1 MNDILKTYKEQF
13 RENRHMLRRYT
24 AFVLALAMITT
35 LFVNWQLHGIGIS
48 MTAQYQCHEVEH
60 THTAACYDKVLIC
73 GYTEGELE
81 NADEI
86 AAAEA
91 AAGSAQ
97 SSAEDEIM
105 PLELEPQIEFVPHEH
120 TADCY
125 VEVQT
130 LTCMEEEHTH
140 GDDCFDPEDGTLI
153 CEKYEHTHGESCY
166 TTEYEL
172 ACGLEEGELVEQVV
186 EPTQTAELVAM
197 AVAEPVALEPV
208 VNTVEPIYHHHTD
221 ACYEKVLTCPLP
233 EHHHT
238 VACLSDTSADLETPE
253 EWQAANADAVITG
266 EWNKDLLSVAKTQL
280 GYEQSVKNFEIDPAD
295 GVTLHYYSRYGQSYG
310 NPYGE
315 WDVMFLSYCLKY
327 AEIPQ
332 SAIPQ
337 EASVL
342 ALRSSMSGM
351 DWLLQEDGSAAQP
364 GDIVIYNKYVTRTV
378 AVDSSAAGAEPD
390 LDDLFNVDTADTSFS
405 MDAAFENGAELEDSD
420 ASALAAAPSTALQDP
435 AAAPSTGT
443 QDTVIAPST
452 GTQDTVLT
460 PSIVDPE
467 PEQPAEKPVYSA
479 GTAASSTAAST
490 PSTVT
495 SASSTVSSASG
506 ADTLAPSVGSPAAEP
521 QTTTVTDALPVE
533 TVGIV
538 SEVNEDA
545 GTLTVISGDVNGKVD
560 EVTLF
565 NTDVENVISVAYAQI
580 ALSEGDSDSDDDTAS
595 DIIEIDPVFSCSV
608 TTVYETASASAVR
621 PSRSRAARYAAPSTY
636 AVTAVSATPV
646 DMGTHITNVSVQV
659 PNSTDGSG
667 VVTSWK
673 DANGIVRPGQTVKV
687 QLNYSFNKNEI
698 TKDNRVATYKL
709 PNGITLLPSVSH
721 SGNITWRDIT
731 TGKDVVVGTYNIDGD
746 TVTFTY
752 NEDFAD
758 GKAFD
763 GDFEFKASASSDSS
777 MEGQTIH
784 FGGTTGSVTI
794 KKEDLISDLSLS
806 KNVQKDASGKE
817 LIKYDSTAKTLDIAY
832 EVVAKTTNG
841 TGDTVNLTDFFDTVN
856 SSLPSN
862 ATYRQDTIKLIKIA
876 ADGTEKDVTTDYQSK
891 LTVGTELKYD
901 ALPELKAGEQ
911 YVLRYHATIPVNDD
925 YTYKAINK
933 VKAEFDGKDS
943 STSTEVKNT
952 NPRLTK
958 SGNYDAS
965 SRIITW
971 TVKINNPYG
980 EDLRG
985 KTFKD
990 FLPAGL
996 EVVDVVKIQRGYY
1009 SDDIKP
1015 VSAADFIKDG
1025 YSYTFPT
1032 DLAHGPETESFYT
1045 IEIKTKVP
1053 DNTTVG
1059 TIYTNTADFDGSGAS
1074 GDVTVTDRS
1083 SYLNKSLS
1091 KAEDL
1096 ETGKK
1101 KLTWQTSVSIP
1112 TGWDEITLTDTIH
1125 DAEVNGTEQ
1134 DGTHYAV
1141 LSELKEEIKNNL
1153 HLTLFN
1159 SSDTVTM
1166 ANASDYNVTFTV
1178 TYYDENNAVVTNDD
1192 AHVTKF
1198 SITAKLADGKTLDAT
1213 SMELSSYHTVA
1224 DISNAGI
1231 EEPWRFV
1238 NNAASGGKTTD
1249 ASYTYKKPKEA
1260 KLEKLVYNENN
1271 FDAAGSKISEL
1282 DYDKNNGKIYYELT
1296 IPTSLTCKD
1305 ELTTKDLVITDTLPA
1320 GVTFDI
1326 SSVDVGANE
1335 YKSDGSVLHQTWFA
1349 HTIYGSNGRL
1359 DYEISATK
1367 NFSASKTHIG
1377 VNDTDRTITF
1387 TINKG
1392 YNVSAK
1398 PQVFYIRYSVSV
1410 AEDASWDDL
1419 RTQNIYRNSAEWN
1432 GDKAETKT
1440 TVKRSYEKLY
1450 KTGTIVDEGT
1460 DATGNKLA
1468 TKKINYSVVINPTG
1482 DNLLNTSNTLT
1493 LTDTLSFDPSDNTSA
1508 DLDLSS
1514 IHLYGVTLDTTTGN
1528 LVADHTNEIGH
1539 DRFTA
1544 IYDSP
1549 NHTMTVTVPDELACV
1564 LEYTYQISYPS
1575 STEVTVKNHANLIGL
1590 EEKWVDTHVVNYD
1603 STATVRFSKF
1613 DLNKVDSNDYLVTL
1627 RGAIFQLAKWNKTTK
1642 TFDEVCTLKT
1652 NASGQ
1657 INFGLQDSSAT
1668 AESFTESS
1676 AQLLCSTLY
1685 RIVETDAPTG
1695 YAPSKSPIY
1704 LLWGAFSSIKRADA
1718 FNAATGGESYIHDAS
1733 EYDKWLDCNNVT
1745 YLARGD
1751 ISAVYVPNTANSITV
1766 AKHWLDTDGK
1776 TELAL
1781 DRVNSTYTA
1790 TVELWRKGYQ
1800 SGGEKPDTKVE
1811 SVTLDSSNNW
1821 SYSWND
1827 LPLTDPA
1834 DSSITY
1840 KYYVKETACSGTF
1853 KYDLN
1858 NTGITG
1864 GTILLYNQVPE
1875 DANYELPSTGGSGTL
1890 PYTAVGGTMM
1900 LTALAYSFIHR
1911 KRRHEG
1917 RADD

>member
-13 RENRHMLRRYT
+13 RENRHTLRRYT

-35 LFVNWQLHGIGIS
+35 LFVNWQLHGVGIS
-48 MTAQYQCHEVEH
+48 MTAQYQCGEVEH
-60 THTAACYDKVLIC
+60 AHTADCYDKVLIC
-73 GYTEGELE
+73 GYAEGELE
-81 NADEI
+81 NADEV

-91 AAGSAQ
+91 AAASAAQ
-97 SSAEDEIM
+97 SSAEEEIM

-120 TADCY
+120 TDDCY
-125 VEVQT
+125 TEVQT
-130 LTCMEEEHTH
+130 LTCLEEEHVH
-140 GDDCFDPEDGTLI
+140 DDDCYDPEDGTLI
-153 CEKYEHTHGESCY
+153 CEKFEHTHDESCY

-172 ACGLEEGELVEQVV
+172 TCGLEEGELVEQVV

-208 VNTVEPIYHHHTD
+208 VDTVEPIYHHHTD
-221 ACYEKVLTCPLP
+221 ACYEEVLVCPLP

-238 VACLSDTSADLETPE
+238 VSCLSDTSADLETPE

-266 EWNKDLLSVAKTQL
+266 EWNEDLLSVAKTQL
-280 GYEQSVKNFEIDPAD
+280 GYEQSEKNFEIDPAD
-295 GVTLHYYSRYGQSYG
+295 GVTLRYYSRYGQSYG
-310 NPYGE
+310 NAYGE
-315 WDVMFLSYCLKY
+315 WDVMFLAYCLKY

-351 DWLLQEDGSAAQP
+351 DWLLEEDGSAAQP

-378 AVDSSAAGAEPD
+378 AVDSSADSAEPD
-390 LDDLFNVDTADTSFS
+390 LDDLFSVDTE
-405 MDAAFENGAELEDSD
+405 FENSADLEDSGV
-420 ASALAAAPSTALQDP
+420 SALDAAPSADD
-435 AAAPSTGT
+435 STGA
-443 QDTVIAPST
+443 QDTAATS

-460 PSIVDPE
+460 PEPVDPQT
-467 PEQPAEKPVYSA
+467 EQSAEKPVDSA
-479 GTAASSTAAST
+479 DTAA

-495 SASSTVSSASG
+495 SASG

-538 SEVNEDA
+538 SSVDSDA
-545 GTLTVISGDVNGKVD
+545 DTLTVISGDVDGKVA

-580 ALSEGDSDSDDDTAS
+580 ELSEGDSDSDDDISS
-595 DIIEIDPVFSCSV
+595 DIIETDPVFSCSV
-608 TTVYETASASAVR
+608 TTVYETESASAVR

-721 SGNITWRDIT
+721 SGNITWRDRT

-841 TGDTVNLTDFFDTVN
+841 TDDTVNLTDFFDTVN
-856 SSLPSN
+856 SSST

-911 YVLRYHATIPVNDD
+911 YVLRYHATIPVNAD

-990 FLPAGL
+990 FLPAEL

-1015 VSAADFIKDG
+1015 VSAADFKKDN
-1025 YSYTFPT
+1025 YAYTFPT

-1053 DNTTVG
+1053 GSTTVG

-1166 ANASDYNVTFTV
+1166 ANASDYDVTFTV
-1178 TYYDENNAVVTNDD
+1178 TYYDENNAVVTNDA

-1198 SITAKLADGKTLDAT
+1198 TITAKLADGKTLDAT
-1213 SMELSSYHTVA
+1213 SMELSNYHTVA
-1224 DISNAGI
+1224 DISSAGI

-1282 DYDKNNGKIYYELT
+1282 DYQKNNGKIYYELT
-1296 IPTSLTCKD
+1296 IPTSLTSKD

-1326 SSVDVGANE
+1326 SDVKVGVRPYND
-1335 YKSDGSVLHQTWFA
+1335 DGSVPHSSWLDNQ
-1349 HTIYGSNGRL
+1349 IYSSIGTPN
-1359 DYEISATK
+1359 YKISTSE
-1367 NFSASKTHIG
+1367 NFDVSKTHIG
-1377 VNDTDRTITF
+1377 ATDTDRTIEFKITS
-1387 TINKG
+1387 G
-1392 YNVSAK
+1392 YNISSK
-1398 PQVFYIRYSVSV
+1398 PSIFYIRYSVSV

-1419 RTQNIYRNSAEWN
+1419 RTQNTYRNSAKWN
-1432 GDKAETKT
+1432 GDKAETET

-1482 DNLLNTSNTLT
+1482 DKLLTTSNTLT

-1627 RGAIFQLAKWNKTTK
+1627 RGATFELAKWNITK
-1642 TFDEVCTLKT
+1642 KKFEKVCDLTT

-1685 RIVETDAPTG
+1685 RIVETDAPAG
-1695 YAPSKSPIY
+1695 YALSKSPIY
-1704 LLWGAFSSIKRADA
+1704 LLWGAFSNTTRADA
-1718 FNAATGGESYIHDAS
+1718 FNAATGESYIHDAS
-1733 EYDKWLDCNNVT
+1733 EYNKWLDCNNVT

-1800 SGGEKPDTKVE
+1800 YGSQKSDTKVE
-1811 SVTLDSSNNW
+1811 SVTLDNSNNW

-1911 KRRHEG
+1911 KRRREG

>member
-13 RENRHMLRRYT
+13 RENRHTLRRYT

-35 LFVNWQLHGIGIS
+35 LFVNWQLHGVGIS
-48 MTAQYQCHEVEH
+48 MTAQYQCGEVEH
-60 THTAACYDKVLIC
+60 AHTADCYDKVLIC
-73 GYTEGELE
+73 GYTEGQLE
-81 NADEI
+81 NADEV

-91 AAGSAQ
+91 AAASAAQ
-97 SSAEDEIM
+97 SSAEEEIM

-120 TADCY
+120 TDDCY
-125 VEVQT
+125 TEVQT
-130 LTCMEEEHTH
+130 LTCMEEEHVH
-140 GDDCFDPEDGTLI
+140 DDDCYDPEDGTLI
-153 CEKYEHTHGESCY
+153 CEKFEHTHDESCY

-172 ACGLEEGELVEQVV
+172 TCGLEEGELVEQVV

-208 VNTVEPIYHHHTD
+208 VDTVEPIYHHHTD
-221 ACYEKVLTCPLP
+221 ACYEEVLVCPLP

-238 VACLSDTSADLETPE
+238 VSCLSDTSADLETPE

-266 EWNKDLLSVAKTQL
+266 EWNEDLLSVAKTQL
-280 GYEQSVKNFEIDPAD
+280 GYEQSEKNFEIDPAD
-295 GVTLHYYSRYGQSYG
+295 GVTLRYYSRYGQSYG
-310 NPYGE
+310 NAYGE
-315 WDVMFLSYCLKY
+315 WDVMFLAYCLKY

-351 DWLLQEDGSAAQP
+351 DWLLEEDGSATQP

-378 AVDSSAAGAEPD
+378 AVDSSADSAEPD
-390 LDDLFNVDTADTSFS
+390 LDDLFSVDTE
-405 MDAAFENGAELEDSD
+405 FENSAELEGSGV
-420 ASALAAAPSTALQDP
+420 SAQDAAPSADD
-435 AAAPSTGT
+435 STGA
-443 QDTVIAPST
+443 QDTAATS

-460 PSIVDPE
+460 PDPVDPQT
-467 PEQPAEKPVYSA
+467 EQPAEKPVDSA
-479 GTAASSTAAST
+479 DTAA

-495 SASSTVSSASG
+495 SVSG
-506 ADTLAPSVGSPAAEP
+506 ADTLAPSVVSPAAEP

-538 SEVNEDA
+538 SSVDSDA
-545 GTLTVISGDVNGKVD
+545 DTLTVISGDVDGKVA

-565 NTDVENVISVAYAQI
+565 NTEVENVISVAYAQI
-580 ALSEGDSDSDDDTAS
+580 ELSEGDSDSDDDTAS
-595 DIIEIDPVFSCSV
+595 DIIETDPVFSCSV

-687 QLNYSFNKNEI
+687 QLNYSFNENEI
-698 TKDNRVATYKL
+698 TADNRVATYKL
-709 PNGITLLPSVSH
+709 PNGITLLDSVSD
-721 SGNITWRDIT
+721 SGNITWRDS
-731 TGKDVVVGTYNIDGD
+731 TGKDVVVGTYNIVGD

-752 NEDFAD
+752 NETFAD

-777 MEGQTIH
+777 MENQKIN

-943 STSTEVKNT
+943 STSKEVKNT
-952 NPRLTK
+952 EPRLTK
-958 SGNYDAS
+958 SGNYDAN

-971 TVKINNPYG
+971 TVTIKNPYG

-985 KTFKD
+985 KKFTD
-990 FLPAGL
+990 LLPAGL
-996 EVVDVVKIQRGYY
+996 EVVNNVEITRGYW

-1015 VSAADFIKDG
+1015 VSAEDFKKAG
-1025 YSYTFPT
+1025 CSYTFPT
-1032 DLAHGPETESFYT
+1032 DKSETAAFYT
-1045 IEIKTKVP
+1045 IKIQTKVP
-1053 DNTTVG
+1053 DGTAVG
-1059 TIYTNTADFDGSGAS
+1059 TTYTNTADFDGNSAS
-1074 GDVTVTDRS
+1074 GEVTVTDRS
-1083 SYLNKSLS
+1083 SYLSKSLS
-1091 KAEDL
+1091 TAEDL

-1112 TGWDEITLTDTIH
+1112 TGWNKITLTDTIH
-1125 DAEVNGTEQ
+1125 DAEVEGIEQ

-1141 LSELKEEIKNNL
+1141 LSELRDEIKANL
-1153 HLTLFN
+1153 YLTLFN
-1159 SSDTVTM
+1159 SSETVTM
-1166 ANASDYNVTFTV
+1166 ANASEHHVTFTV
-1178 TYYDENNAVVTNDD
+1178 TYYDEHGNTITNND
-1192 AHVTKF
+1192 AHVAKF
-1198 SITAKLADGKTLDAT
+1198 TITANLADGQTLDAT
-1213 SMELSSYHTVA
+1213 SMVLSSYHTVA

-1231 EEPWRFV
+1231 EEPWLFV
-1238 NNAASGGKTTD
+1238 NNAASGDKTSD

-1260 KLEKLVYNENN
+1260 KLEKLVYEYGNFNN
-1271 FDAAGSKISEL
+1271 AGSKISEL
-1282 DYDKNNGKIYYELT
+1282 DYTSNGGKIYYELT

-1305 ELTTKDLVITDTLPA
+1305 PLTTKDLVITDTLPA

-1326 SSVDVGANE
+1326 SSVTVGANE
-1335 YKSDGSVLHQTWFA
+1335 YKADGSVNHQAWFA
-1349 HTIYGSNGRL
+1349 NTIYGSGGRSNY
-1359 DYEISATK
+1359 DISATK

-1377 VNDTDRTITF
+1377 ATDTDRTITF

-1392 YNVSAK
+1392 YNVSNK
-1398 PQVFYIRYSVSV
+1398 PQVFYIRYWVSV

-1419 RTQNIYRNSAEWN
+1419 RTENKYRNSAEWN
-1432 GDKAETKT
+1432 GDKAETET

-1450 KTGTIVDEGT
+1450 KTGTVVTEDP
-1460 DATGNKLA
+1460 DASGKPTA

-1482 DNLLNTSNTLT
+1482 DKLLTTSNTTLT
-1493 LTDTLSFDPSDNTSA
+1493 LTDTLSFEPSDNTSA

-1544 IYDSP
+1544 TYDSP

-1575 STEVTVKNHANLIGL
+1575 STEVTVKNHANLSGL
-1590 EEKWVDTHVVNYD
+1590 VEKWVDTHVVNYD
-1603 STATVRFSKF
+1603 SSATVRFSKF

-1627 RGAIFQLAKWNKTTK
+1627 PGATFQLAKWNKTAG
-1642 TFDEVCTLKT
+1642 TFEAVCTLKT

-1657 INFGLQDSSAT
+1657 INFGLLDSSAT
-1668 AESFTESS
+1668 AEIPTMSS

-1695 YAPSKSPIY
+1695 YALSKSPIY
-1704 LLWGAFSSIKRADA
+1704 LLWGAFSNTKRADA
-1718 FNAATGGESYIHDAS
+1718 FNAATGESYIHDAS
-1733 EYDKWLDCNNVT
+1733 EYDKLLNCNDVT

-1776 TELAL
+1776 TELAPNK
-1781 DRVNSTYTA
+1781 VNSTYTA
-1790 TVELWRKGYQ
+1790 TVELRRKVYQ
-1800 SGGEKPDTKVE
+1800 WGNLQPNDELYTT
-1811 SVTLDSSNNW
+1811 VTLDSSNNW
-1821 SYSWND
+1821 SYSWNN

-1900 LTALAYSFIHR
+1900 LSALAYSFIHR
-1911 KRRHEG
+1911 KRRREG

>member
-1 MNDILKTYKEQF
+1 MNDILKTYMERF
-13 RENRHMLRRYT
+13 RENRHTLRRYT

-35 LFVNWQLHGIGIS
+35 LFVNWQLHGVGIS
-48 MTAQYQCHEVEH
+48 MTAQYQCGEEEH
-60 THTAACYDKVLIC
+60 THTADCYTKVLTC
-73 GYTEGELE
+73 GYEEGELE
-81 NADEI
+81 NADEL
-86 AAAEA
+86 AAAAATSQPTVEA
-91 AAGSAQ
+91 EPA
-97 SSAEDEIM
+97 
-105 PLELEPQIEFVPHEH
+105 PLALEPQIEFVPHEH
-120 TADCY
+120 TEDCY
-125 VEVQT
+125 TEVQT
-130 LTCMEEEHTH
+130 LTCMEEEHVH
-140 GDDCFDPEDGTLI
+140 GDDCFDPEDGSLI
-153 CEKYEHTHGESCY
+153 CDKFEHTHDENCY

-172 ACGLEEGELVEQVV
+172 TCGLEEGELVEQVV
-186 EPTQTAELVAM
+186 EPTQSAELAAM
-197 AVAEPVALEPV
+197 AVAEPVALEPTV
-208 VNTVEPIYHHHTD
+208 DTVEPIYHHHTD
-221 ACYEKVLTCPLP
+221 ACYEEVLTCPLP

-238 VACLSDTSADLETPE
+238 VACLSDTSADVETPE
-253 EWQAANADAVITG
+253 EWQAANAEAVMTG
-266 EWNKDLLSVAKTQL
+266 NWDEDLVSVAKTQL
-280 GYEQSVKNFEIDPAD
+280 GYEQSEKNFEIDPAD
-295 GVTLHYYSRYGQSYG
+295 GVTLRYYSRYGQSYG

-327 AEIPQ
+327 AGIPQ

-342 ALRSSMSGM
+342 ALRSSMSDM
-351 DWLLQEDGSAAQP
+351 DWLLDGEDGSAANV

-378 AVDSSAAGAEPD
+378 AVDSSADGAAD
-390 LDDLFNVDTADTSFS
+390 GLDDLFS
-405 MDAAFENGAELEDSD
+405 MDAEGENGAELETSG
-420 ASALAAAPSTALQDP
+420 ASALDAAPAADSVITPDLPDTAN
-435 AAAPSTGT
+435 
-443 QDTVIAPST
+443 
-452 GTQDTVLT
+452 
-460 PSIVDPE
+460 
-467 PEQPAEKPVYSA
+467 PEQPAAKPADST
-479 GTAASSTAAST
+479 GT
-490 PSTVT
+490 
-495 SASSTVSSASG
+495 SASG
-506 ADTLAPSVGSPAAEP
+506 ADTLIPSVVSPAAEP

-538 SEVNEDA
+538 SSVDSDA
-545 GTLTVISGDVNGKVD
+545 DTLTVISGDVDGKVA

-580 ALSEGDSDSDDDTAS
+580 ELSEGDSDSDDDTAS
-595 DIIEIDPVFSCSV
+595 DIIETDPVFSCSV

-687 QLNYSFNKNEI
+687 QLNYSFNENEI
-698 TKDNRVATYKL
+698 TADNRVATYKL
-709 PNGITLLPSVSH
+709 PNGITLLDSVSD
-721 SGNITWRDIT
+721 SGNITWRDS
-731 TGKDVVVGTYNIDGD
+731 TGKDVVVGTYNIVGD

-752 NEDFAD
+752 NETFAD

-777 MEGQTIH
+777 MENQKIN

-943 STSTEVKNT
+943 STSKEVKNT
-952 NPRLTK
+952 EPRLTK
-958 SGNYDAS
+958 SGNYDAN

-990 FLPAGL
+990 FLPAEL
-996 EVVDVVKIQRGYY
+996 EVVGEVKIQRGYY

-1015 VSAADFIKDG
+1015 VSAADFKKDN
-1025 YSYTFPT
+1025 YTYTFPT

-1059 TIYTNTADFDGSGAS
+1059 TTYTNTADFDGSGAS

-1101 KLTWQTSVSIP
+1101 KLTWKTSVSIP
-1112 TGWDEITLTDTIH
+1112 TGWNEITLTDTIH

-1134 DGTHYAV
+1134 DDTHYAV
-1141 LSELKEEIKNNL
+1141 LSELKDEIKNNL

-1159 SSDTVTM
+1159 STETVTM
-1166 ANASDYNVTFTV
+1166 ANASEHDVTFTV

-1213 SMELSSYHTVA
+1213 SMELSNYHTVA

-1231 EEPWRFV
+1231 EEPWLFV
-1238 NNAASGGKTTD
+1238 NNAASGDKTSD

-1260 KLEKLVYNENN
+1260 KLEKLVYEYGNFNN
-1271 FDAAGSKISEL
+1271 AGSKISEL
-1282 DYDKNNGKIYYELT
+1282 DYTSNGGKIYYELT

-1305 ELTTKDLVITDTLPA
+1305 PLTTKDLVITDTLPA

-1326 SSVDVGANE
+1326 SSVTVGANE
-1335 YKSDGSVLHQTWFA
+1335 YKADGSVNHQAWFA
-1349 HTIYGSNGRL
+1349 NTIYGSGGRSNY
-1359 DYEISATK
+1359 DISATK

-1377 VNDTDRTITF
+1377 ATDTDRTITF
-1387 TINKG
+1387 TINSG
-1392 YNVSAK
+1392 YNVSDK

-1410 AEDASWDDL
+1410 AEDVSWDDL
-1419 RTQNIYRNSAEWN
+1419 RTENKYRNSAEWN
-1432 GDKAETKT
+1432 GDKAETET

-1482 DNLLNTSNTLT
+1482 DKLLTTSNTTLT
-1493 LTDTLSFDPSDNTSA
+1493 LTDTLSFEPSDNTSA

-1544 IYDSP
+1544 TYDSP

-1627 RGAIFQLAKWNKTTK
+1627 PGATFQLAKYNKTTGK
-1642 TFDEVCTLKT
+1642 FEEVCTLKT
-1652 NASGQ
+1652 NSSGQ
-1657 INFGLQDSSAT
+1657 INFGLLDSSAT
-1668 AESFTESS
+1668 AEIPTMSS

-1695 YAPSKSPIY
+1695 YALSKSPIY
-1704 LLWGAFSSIKRADA
+1704 LLWGAFSNTKRADA
-1718 FNAATGGESYIHDAS
+1718 FNAATGESFIHDAS
-1733 EYDKWLDCNNVT
+1733 EYDKWLNCNDVT

-1781 DRVNSTYTA
+1781 NKVNSTYTA
-1790 TVELWRKGYQ
+1790 TVELRRKVYQ
-1800 SGGEKPDTKVE
+1800 WGNLQPNDELYTT
-1811 SVTLDSSNNW
+1811 VTLDSSNNW
-1821 SYSWND
+1821 SYSWNN
-1827 LPLTDPA
+1827 LPLTDSA

-1840 KYYVKETACSGTF
+1840 KYYVKEKACSGTF

-1900 LTALAYSFIHR
+1900 LSALAYSFIHR

>member
-13 RENRHMLRRYT
+13 RENRHTLRRYT
-24 AFVLALAMITT
+24 AFVLALAMVTT
-35 LFVNWQLHGIGIS
+35 LFVNWQLHGVGIS
-48 MTAQYQCHEVEH
+48 MTAQYQCGEVEH
-60 THTAACYDKVLIC
+60 AHTADCYDKVLIC
-73 GYTEGELE
+73 GYAEGELE
-81 NADEI
+81 NADEV

-91 AAGSAQ
+91 AAASAAQ
-97 SSAEDEIM
+97 SSAEEEIM

-120 TADCY
+120 TDDCY
-125 VEVQT
+125 TEVQT
-130 LTCMEEEHTH
+130 LTCLEEEHVH
-140 GDDCFDPEDGTLI
+140 DDDCYDPEDGSLI
-153 CEKYEHTHGESCY
+153 CEKFEHTHDESCY

-172 ACGLEEGELVEQVV
+172 TCGLEEGELVEQVV

-208 VNTVEPIYHHHTD
+208 VDTVEPIYHHHTD
-221 ACYEKVLTCPLP
+221 ACYEEVLVCPLP

-238 VACLSDTSADLETPE
+238 VSCLSDTSADLETPE

-266 EWNKDLLSVAKTQL
+266 EWNEDLLSVAKTQL
-280 GYEQSVKNFEIDPAD
+280 GYEQSEKNFEIDPAD
-295 GVTLHYYSRYGQSYG
+295 GVTLRYYSRYGQSYG
-310 NPYGE
+310 NAYGE
-315 WDVMFLSYCLKY
+315 WDVMFLAYCLKY

-351 DWLLQEDGSAAQP
+351 DWLLEEDGSAAQP

-378 AVDSSAAGAEPD
+378 AVDSSADSAEPD
-390 LDDLFNVDTADTSFS
+390 LDDLFSVDTE
-405 MDAAFENGAELEDSD
+405 FENSAELEDSGV
-420 ASALAAAPSTALQDP
+420 SALDAAPSADD
-435 AAAPSTGT
+435 STGA
-443 QDTVIAPST
+443 QDTAATS

-460 PSIVDPE
+460 PEPVDPQ
-467 PEQPAEKPVYSA
+467 PEQPAEKPVDSA
-479 GTAASSTAAST
+479 DTAA

-495 SASSTVSSASG
+495 SVSG
-506 ADTLAPSVGSPAAEP
+506 ADALAPSVVSPAAEP

-538 SEVNEDA
+538 SSVDEDA
-545 GTLTVISGDVNGKVD
+545 DTLTVISGDVDGKVA

-565 NTDVENVISVAYAQI
+565 NTEVENVISVAYAQI
-580 ALSEGDSDSDDDTAS
+580 ELSEGDSDSDDDTAS
-595 DIIEIDPVFSCSV
+595 DIIETDPVFSCSV

-687 QLNYSFNKNEI
+687 QLNYSFNENEI
-698 TKDNRVATYKL
+698 TADNRVATYKF
-709 PNGITLLPSVSH
+709 PNGITLLDSVSD
-721 SGNITWRDIT
+721 SGNITWRDS
-731 TGKDVVVGTYNIDGD
+731 TGKDVVVGTYNIVGD

-752 NEDFAD
+752 NETFAD

-777 MEGQTIH
+777 MENQKIN

-943 STSTEVKNT
+943 YTSTEVKNT

-971 TVKINNPYG
+971 TVTIKNPYG

-985 KTFKD
+985 KKFTD
-990 FLPAGL
+990 LLPAGL
-996 EVVDVVKIQRGYY
+996 EVVNNVEITRGHW

-1015 VSAADFIKDG
+1015 VSAEDFKKAG

-1032 DLAHGPETESFYT
+1032 DKSETAAFYT
-1045 IEIKTKVP
+1045 IKIQTKVP
-1053 DNTTVG
+1053 DGTAVG
-1059 TIYTNTADFDGSGAS
+1059 TTYNNEAEFDGSSAS
-1074 GDVTVTDRS
+1074 GEVTVTDRS
-1083 SYLNKSLS
+1083 SYLSKSLS
-1091 KAEDL
+1091 TAEDL

-1112 TGWDEITLTDTIH
+1112 TGWNKITLTDTIH
-1125 DAEVNGTEQ
+1125 DAEVNGIEQ

-1141 LSELKEEIKNNL
+1141 LSELRDEIKANL
-1153 HLTLFN
+1153 YLTLFN
-1159 SSDTVTM
+1159 SSETVTM
-1166 ANASDYNVTFTV
+1166 ANASEHHVTFTV
-1178 TYYDENNAVVTNDD
+1178 TYYDEHGNTITNND
-1192 AHVTKF
+1192 AHVAKF
-1198 SITAKLADGKTLDAT
+1198 TITANLADGQTLDAT
-1213 SMELSSYHTVA
+1213 SMVLSSYHTVA

-1231 EEPWRFV
+1231 EEPWLFV
-1238 NNAASGGKTTD
+1238 NNAVSGDKTTD

-1260 KLEKLVYNENN
+1260 KLEKLVYEYGNFNN
-1271 FDAAGSKISEL
+1271 AGSKISEL
-1282 DYDKNNGKIYYELT
+1282 DYTSNGGKIYYELT

-1305 ELTTKDLVITDTLPA
+1305 PLTTEDLVITDILPV
-1320 GVTFDI
+1320 GVTFDKSNI
-1326 SSVDVGANE
+1326 IAVGALSFNT
-1335 YKSDGSVLHQTWFA
+1335 DGSVPHQGYISP
-1349 HTIYGSNGRL
+1349 TIYGSGGRSNY
-1359 DYEISATK
+1359 DISATT
-1367 NFSASKTHIG
+1367 NFSVSKDHISAT
-1377 VNDTDRTITF
+1377 DTDRTITF
-1387 TINKG
+1387 TINHG

-1410 AEDASWDDL
+1410 AEDVSWDDL
-1419 RTQNIYRNSAEWN
+1419 RTENKYRNSAEWN
-1432 GDKAETKT
+1432 GDKAETET

-1450 KTGTIVDEGT
+1450 KTGTVVTEAP
-1460 DATGNKLA
+1460 DASGKQTA

-1482 DNLLNTSNTLT
+1482 AKLLTTSNTLT
-1493 LTDTLSFDPSDNTSA
+1493 LTDTLSFNPSDNTSA

-1528 LVADHTNEIGH
+1528 IVADHTNEIGH

-1544 IYDSP
+1544 TYDSP

-1575 STEVTVKNHANLIGL
+1575 STEVTVKNHANLSGL
-1590 EEKWVDTHVVNYD
+1590 VEKWVDTHVVNYD
-1603 STATVRFSKF
+1603 SSATVRFSKF

-1627 RGAIFQLAKWNKTTK
+1627 PGATFQLAKWNKTTG
-1642 TFDEVCTLKT
+1642 TFEKVCTLKT
-1652 NASGQ
+1652 NSSGQ
-1657 INFGLQDSSAT
+1657 INFGLLDSSAT
-1668 AESFTESS
+1668 AETTDTSS

-1695 YAPSKSPIY
+1695 YALSKSPIY
-1704 LLWGAFSSIKRADA
+1704 LLWGAFSNTKQDDA
-1718 FNAATGGESYIHDAS
+1718 FKTATGETCVNDS
-1733 EYDKWLDCNNVT
+1733 EYNQGIDSSKVT

-1766 AKHWLDTDGK
+1766 AKHWLDTDGT

-1781 DRVNSTYTA
+1781 DKVNSTYTA
-1790 TVELWRKGYQ
+1790 TVELRRKSYQ
-1800 SGGEKPDTKVE
+1800 YGSQKSDDLVKT
-1811 SVTLDSSNNW
+1811 VTLDNSNNW
-1821 SYSWND
+1821 SYSWNN
-1827 LPLTDPA
+1827 LPLTDSA

-1875 DANYELPSTGGSGTL
+1875 DANYELPSTGGTGTL

-1900 LTALAYSFIHR
+1900 LSALAYSFIHR
-1911 KRRHEG
+1911 KRRREG

>member
-1 MNDILKTYKEQF
+1 MTG
-13 RENRHMLRRYT
+13 
-24 AFVLALAMITT
+24 
-35 LFVNWQLHGIGIS
+35 NW
-48 MTAQYQCHEVEH
+48 
-60 THTAACYDKVLIC
+60 
-73 GYTEGELE
+73 
-81 NADEI
+81 DE
-86 AAAEA
+86 
-91 AAGSAQ
+91 
-97 SSAEDEIM
+97 
-105 PLELEPQIEFVPHEH
+105 
-120 TADCY
+120 
-125 VEVQT
+125 
-130 LTCMEEEHTH
+130 
-140 GDDCFDPEDGTLI
+140 
-153 CEKYEHTHGESCY
+153 
-166 TTEYEL
+166 
-172 ACGLEEGELVEQVV
+172 
-186 EPTQTAELVAM
+186 
-197 AVAEPVALEPV
+197 
-208 VNTVEPIYHHHTD
+208 
-221 ACYEKVLTCPLP
+221 
-233 EHHHT
+233 
-238 VACLSDTSADLETPE
+238 
-253 EWQAANADAVITG
+253 
-266 EWNKDLLSVAKTQL
+266 DLLSVAKTQL
-280 GYEQSVKNFEIDPAD
+280 GYEQSEKNFEIDPAD
-295 GVTLHYYSRYGQSYG
+295 GVTLRYYSRYGQSYG
-310 NPYGE
+310 NAYGE
-315 WDVMFLSYCLKY
+315 WDVMFLAYCLKY

-342 ALRSSMSGM
+342 APRSSMSGM
-351 DWLLQEDGSAAQP
+351 DWLLEEDGSAAQP

-378 AVDSSAAGAEPD
+378 AVDSSADSAEPD
-390 LDDLFNVDTADTSFS
+390 LDDLFNVDTE
-405 MDAAFENGAELEDSD
+405 FENSAELEGSGV
-420 ASALAAAPSTALQDP
+420 SAQDAAPSADD
-435 AAAPSTGT
+435 STGA
-443 QDTVIAPST
+443 QDTAATS

-460 PSIVDPE
+460 PEPVDPQT
-467 PEQPAEKPVYSA
+467 EQPAEKPVDS
-479 GTAASSTAAST
+479 
-490 PSTVT
+490 
-495 SASSTVSSASG
+495 
-506 ADTLAPSVGSPAAEP
+506 ADTAAPSVVSPAAEP

-538 SEVNEDA
+538 SSVDKDA
-545 GTLTVISGDVNGKVD
+545 DTLTVISGDVDGKVA

-580 ALSEGDSDSDDDTAS
+580 ELSEGDSDSDDDISS
-595 DIIEIDPVFSCSV
+595 DIIETDPVFSCSV

-636 AVTAVSATPV
+636 AVTAVSATAV

-687 QLNYSFNKNEI
+687 QLNYSFNENEI
-698 TKDNRVATYKL
+698 TADNRVATYKL
-709 PNGITLLPSVSH
+709 PNGITLLDSVSD
-721 SGNITWRDIT
+721 SGNITWRDS
-731 TGKDVVVGTYNIDGD
+731 TGKDVVVGTYNIVGD

-752 NEDFAD
+752 NETFAD

-777 MEGQTIH
+777 MENQKIN

-841 TGDTVNLTDFFDTVN
+841 TGTAVDITDFFDTAS
-856 SSLPSN
+856 SSLGKFQES
-862 ATYRQDTIKLIKIA
+862 TVELIKIA
-876 ADGTEKDVTTDYQSK
+876 ADGTETNVTATYKAQLNVNDS
-891 LTVGTELKYD
+891 ELKYT
-901 ALPELKAGEQ
+901 ALPKLEAGEQ

-943 STSTEVKNT
+943 YTSTEVKNT

-990 FLPAGL
+990 FLPAEL
-996 EVVDVVKIQRGYY
+996 EVVGEVKIQRGYY

-1015 VSAADFIKDG
+1015 VSAADFKKDN
-1025 YSYTFPT
+1025 YTYTFPT

-1059 TIYTNTADFDGSGAS
+1059 TTYTNTADFDGSGAS

-1101 KLTWQTSVSIP
+1101 KLTWKTSVSIP
-1112 TGWDEITLTDTIH
+1112 TGWNKITLTDTIH

-1134 DGTHYAV
+1134 AGTHYAV
-1141 LSELKEEIKNNL
+1141 LSELKDEIKNNL

-1159 SSDTVTM
+1159 STETVTM
-1166 ANASDYNVTFTV
+1166 ANASEHDVTFTV

-1198 SITAKLADGKTLDAT
+1198 SITAKLADGKSLDAT
-1213 SMELSSYHTVA
+1213 SMELSNYHTVA

-1238 NNAASGGKTTD
+1238 NTAASGDKTSD

-1282 DYDKNNGKIYYELT
+1282 DYQKNNGKIYYELT

-1305 ELTTKDLVITDTLPA
+1305 LLTTKDLEITDTLPA

-1326 SSVDVGANE
+1326 SNVITVGALPLND
-1335 YKSDGSVLHQTWFA
+1335 DGSVPHQGWLA
-1349 HTIYGSNGRL
+1349 QTIYGSDGRAN
-1359 DYEISATK
+1359 YEISTTK

-1377 VNDTDRTITF
+1377 ATDTDRTITF

-1392 YNVSAK
+1392 YNVSNK
-1398 PQVFYIRYSVSV
+1398 PQVFYIRYWVSV

-1419 RTQNIYRNSAEWN
+1419 RTENKYRNSAEWN
-1432 GDKAETKT
+1432 GDKAETET

-1450 KTGTIVDEGT
+1450 KTGTVVTEDP
-1460 DATGNKLA
+1460 DASGKPTA

-1482 DNLLNTSNTLT
+1482 DKLLTTSNTLT
-1493 LTDTLSFDPSDNTSA
+1493 LTDTLSFEPSDNTSA

-1544 IYDSP
+1544 TYDSP

-1575 STEVTVKNHANLIGL
+1575 STEVTVKNHANLSGL
-1590 EEKWVDTHVVNYD
+1590 VEKWVDTHVVNYD
-1603 STATVRFSKF
+1603 SSATVRFSKF

-1627 RGAIFQLAKWNKTTK
+1627 PGATFQLAKWNSTTK
-1642 TFDEVCTLKT
+1642 KFEEVRKLTT
-1652 NASGQ
+1652 DAAGQ

-1695 YAPSKSPIY
+1695 YALSKSPIY
-1704 LLWGAFSSIKRADA
+1704 LLWGAFSNTKQDDA
-1718 FNAATGGESYIHDAS
+1718 FKTATGETCVNDS
-1733 EYDKWLDCNNVT
+1733 EYNQGIDSSKVT

-1781 DRVNSTYTA
+1781 DKVNSTYTA
-1790 TVELWRKGYQ
+1790 TVELWRKSYQ
-1800 SGGEKPDTKVE
+1800 YSGEKSDTKVE
-1811 SVTLDSSNNW
+1811 SVTLDSSNKW
-1821 SYSWND
+1821 SYSWNN
-1827 LPLTDPA
+1827 LPLTDSA

-1900 LTALAYSFIHR
+1900 LSALAYSFIHR
-1911 KRRHEG
+1911 KRRREG

>member
-13 RENRHMLRRYT
+13 RENRHTLRRYT

-35 LFVNWQLHGIGIS
+35 LFVNWQLHGVGIS
-48 MTAQYQCHEVEH
+48 MTAQYQCGEVEH
-60 THTAACYDKVLIC
+60 AHTADCYDKVLIC
-73 GYTEGELE
+73 DYTEGELE
-81 NADEI
+81 NADEV

-91 AAGSAQ
+91 AAASAAQ
-97 SSAEDEIM
+97 SSAEEEIM

-120 TADCY
+120 TDDCY
-125 VEVQT
+125 TEVQT
-130 LTCMEEEHTH
+130 LTCLEEEHVH
-140 GDDCFDPEDGTLI
+140 DDDCYDPEDGSLI
-153 CEKYEHTHGESCY
+153 CEKFEHTHDESCY

-172 ACGLEEGELVEQVV
+172 TCGLQDGELVEQVV

-208 VNTVEPIYHHHTD
+208 VDTVEPIYHHHTD
-221 ACYEKVLTCPLP
+221 ACYEEVLVCPLP

-238 VACLSDTSADLETPE
+238 VSCLSDTSADLETPE
-253 EWQAANADAVITG
+253 EWQAANAEAVITG
-266 EWNKDLLSVAKTQL
+266 EWNEDLLSVAKTQL
-280 GYEQSVKNFEIDPAD
+280 GYEQSEKNFEIDPAD

-310 NPYGE
+310 NAYGE
-315 WDVMFLSYCLKY
+315 WDVMFLAYCLKY

-351 DWLLQEDGSAAQP
+351 DWLLEEDGSAAQP

-378 AVDSSAAGAEPD
+378 AVDSSADSAEPD
-390 LDDLFNVDTADTSFS
+390 LDDLFSVDTE
-405 MDAAFENGAELEDSD
+405 FENSAELEDSGV
-420 ASALAAAPSTALQDP
+420 SALDAAPSADD
-435 AAAPSTGT
+435 STGA
-443 QDTVIAPST
+443 QDTAATS

-460 PSIVDPE
+460 PDPVDPQ
-467 PEQPAEKPVYSA
+467 PEQPAEKPVDSA
-479 GTAASSTAAST
+479 DTAA

-495 SASSTVSSASG
+495 SVSG
-506 ADTLAPSVGSPAAEP
+506 ADTLAPSVVSPAAEP

-538 SEVNEDA
+538 SSVDEDA
-545 GTLTVISGDVNGKVD
+545 DTLTVISGDVDGKVA

-580 ALSEGDSDSDDDTAS
+580 ELSEGDSDSDDTTS

-608 TTVYETASASAVR
+608 TTVYDTVSASAVR

-636 AVTAVSATPV
+636 AAAAVSATAV

-659 PNSTDGSG
+659 PAYTDGSG
-667 VVTSWK
+667 NVTSWK

-687 QLNYSFNKNEI
+687 QLNYGFAANEI
-698 TKDNRVATYKL
+698 TSDNRVATYKL

-721 SGNITWRDIT
+721 SGNITWHDST
-731 TGKDVVVGTYNIDGD
+731 TGKNVIVGTYAIDGD

-752 NEDFAD
+752 NEEFAD

-763 GDFEFKASASSDSS
+763 GDFEFKASVSSDSS
-777 MEGQTIH
+777 MENQEIN

-794 KKEDLISDLSLS
+794 KKEDLTHDLSLS
-806 KNVQKDASGKE
+806 KNVQKDEAGKE
-817 LIKYDSTAKTLDIAY
+817 LIKFDSATKTLDIAY

-841 TGDTVNLTDFFDTVN
+841 TGTTVDITDFFDTVN
-856 SSLPSN
+856 SSLPSA
-862 ATYRQDTIKLIKIA
+862 ATYQQSTIKLIKVD
-876 ADGTEKDVTTDYQSK
+876 ADGNKTDVTTDYQGK
-891 LTVGTELKYD
+891 LNVGTELKYD
-901 ALPELKAGEQ
+901 ALPKLEAGEQ
-911 YVLRYHATIPVNDD
+911 YILQYHATIPVHDD
-925 YTYKAINK
+925 YTYKSINN

-943 STSTEVKNT
+943 TVSKEVKNT
-952 NPRLTK
+952 EPRLTK
-958 SGNYDAS
+958 SGNYDAN

-971 TVKINNPYG
+971 TVTIKNPYG

-985 KTFKD
+985 KTFTD
-990 FLPAGL
+990 LLPDGL
-996 EVVDVVKIQRGYY
+996 DVVGEVTIQREHW
-1009 SDDIKP
+1009 SNDIKP
-1015 VSAADFIKDG
+1015 VSAEDFKKDG
-1025 YSYTFPT
+1025 YTYTFPA
-1032 DLAHGPETESFYT
+1032 DKSETATFYK
-1045 IEIKTKVP
+1045 IFLQTKVP
-1053 DNTTVG
+1053 DGTAVG
-1059 TIYTNTADFDGSGAS
+1059 TTYKNEATFDGNSAS
-1074 GDVTVTDRS
+1074 GDVTVTDRD
-1083 SYLNKSLS
+1083 SYLSKSLY

-1112 TGWDEITLTDTIH
+1112 TGWNEITLTDTIH
-1125 DAEVNGTEQ
+1125 DAEVSGAEQ
-1134 DGTHYAV
+1134 EGTHYAV
-1141 LSELKEEIKNNL
+1141 LSELKAEINANL

-1159 SSDTVTM
+1159 SSETVTM
-1166 ANASDYNVTFTV
+1166 ANASEHHVTFTV
-1178 TYYDENNAVVTNDD
+1178 TYYDEYGNQTTNND

-1198 SITAKLADGKTLDAT
+1198 TITAKLADGQTLDAT
-1213 SMELSSYHTVA
+1213 SMVLSSYHTVA

-1238 NNAASGGKTTD
+1238 NTAASGDKTSD

-1282 DYDKNNGKIYYELT
+1282 DYKKNNGKIYYELT

-1305 ELTTKDLVITDTLPA
+1305 LLTTKDLEITDTLPA

-1326 SSVDVGANE
+1326 SNVITVGALSLND
-1335 YKSDGSVLHQTWFA
+1335 DGSVPHQSWLA
-1349 HTIYGSNGRL
+1349 QTIHGSDGRP
-1359 DYEISATK
+1359 DYKISTSENFDVSKNSIGAT
-1367 NFSASKTHIG
+1367 
-1377 VNDTDRTITF
+1377 DTDRTITF
-1387 TINKG
+1387 TIKSG

-1398 PQVFYIRYSVSV
+1398 PQVFYIRYWVSV

-1419 RTQNIYRNSAEWN
+1419 RTENKYRNSAEWN
-1432 GDKAETKT
+1432 GDKAETET

-1450 KTGTIVDEGT
+1450 KTGTIVDEGF
-1460 DATGNKLA
+1460 DANGKPTA

-1482 DNLLNTSNTLT
+1482 AKLLTTSNTLT
-1493 LTDTLSFDPSDNTSA
+1493 LTDTLSFNPSANTSA
-1508 DLDLSS
+1508 ELDLSS

-1528 LVADHTNEIGH
+1528 IVADHTNEIGH
-1539 DRFTA
+1539 DRFTVT
-1544 IYDSP
+1544 YDSP
-1549 NHTMTVTVPDELACV
+1549 SHTMTVTVPDELACV

-1575 STEVTVKNHANLIGL
+1575 STEVTVKNHANLSGL

-1603 STATVRFSKF
+1603 SSATVRFSKF

-1627 RGAIFQLAKWNKTTK
+1627 PGATFQLAKWDTTTNAFK
-1642 TFDEVCTLKT
+1642 EVCTLET
-1652 NASGQ
+1652 DNSGQ
-1657 INFGLQDSSAT
+1657 IHFSLAT
-1668 AESFTESS
+1668 AESHDTSS

-1685 RIVETDAPTG
+1685 RIVETKQPTG
-1695 YAPSKSPIY
+1695 YALSKSPIY
-1704 LLWGAFSSIKRADA
+1704 LLWGAFSNTKQDDA
-1718 FNAATGGESYIHDAS
+1718 FKTATGETWVNDS
-1733 EYDKWLDCNNVT
+1733 EYNQRIDNHKVT
-1745 YLARGD
+1745 YLARGES
-1751 ISAVYVPNTANSITV
+1751 SAVYMPNTANSITV

-1781 DRVNSTYTA
+1781 DKVNSTYTA
-1790 TVELWRKGYQ
+1790 TVELRRKSYQ
-1800 SGGEKPDTKVE
+1800 YGSQKPDDWVKT
-1811 SVTLDSSNNW
+1811 VTLDNSNNW

-1890 PYTAVGGTMM
+1890 PYTAVGSTMM
-1900 LTALAYSFIHR
+1900 LSALAYTIIHR
-1911 KRRHEG
+1911 KRRREG

>member
-13 RENRHMLRRYT
+13 RENRHTLRRYT

-35 LFVNWQLHGIGIS
+35 LFVNWQLHGVGIS
-48 MTAQYQCHEVEH
+48 MTAQYQCGEVEH
-60 THTAACYDKVLIC
+60 AHTADCYDKVLIC
-73 GYTEGELE
+73 GYTEGQLE
-81 NADEI
+81 NADEV

-91 AAGSAQ
+91 AAASAAQ
-97 SSAEDEIM
+97 SSAEEEIM

-120 TADCY
+120 TDDCY
-125 VEVQT
+125 TEVQT
-130 LTCMEEEHTH
+130 LTCMEEEHVH
-140 GDDCFDPEDGTLI
+140 DDDCYDPEDGTLI
-153 CEKYEHTHGESCY
+153 CEKFEHTHDESCY

-172 ACGLEEGELVEQVV
+172 TCGLEEGELVEQVV
-186 EPTQTAELVAM
+186 EPTQSAELVAM

-208 VNTVEPIYHHHTD
+208 VDTVEPIYHHHTD
-221 ACYEKVLTCPLP
+221 ACYEEVLVCPLP

-238 VACLSDTSADLETPE
+238 VSCLSDTSADLETPE
-253 EWQAANADAVITG
+253 EWQAANADTVITG
-266 EWNKDLLSVAKTQL
+266 EWNEDLLSVAKTQL
-280 GYEQSVKNFEIDPAD
+280 GYEQSEKNFEIDPAD
-295 GVTLHYYSRYGQSYG
+295 GVTLRYYSRYGQSYG
-310 NPYGE
+310 NAYGE
-315 WDVMFLSYCLKY
+315 WDVMFLAYCLKY

-351 DWLLQEDGSAAQP
+351 DWLLEEDGSAAQP

-378 AVDSSAAGAEPD
+378 AVDSSADSAEPD
-390 LDDLFNVDTADTSFS
+390 LDDLFSVDAE
-405 MDAAFENGAELEDSD
+405 FENSAELEDSGV
-420 ASALAAAPSTALQDP
+420 SALDAAPSADD
-435 AAAPSTGT
+435 STGA
-443 QDTVIAPST
+443 QDTVATS

-460 PSIVDPE
+460 PEPVDPQT
-467 PEQPAEKPVYSA
+467 EQPAEKPVDSA
-479 GTAASSTAAST
+479 DTAA

-495 SASSTVSSASG
+495 SVSG
-506 ADTLAPSVGSPAAEP
+506 ADTLAPSVVSPAAEP

-538 SEVNEDA
+538 SSVDSDA
-545 GTLTVISGDVNGKVD
+545 DTLTVISGDVDGKVA

-565 NTDVENVISVAYAQI
+565 NTEVENVISVAYAQI
-580 ALSEGDSDSDDDTAS
+580 ELSEGDSDSDDDTAS
-595 DIIEIDPVFSCSV
+595 DIIETDPVFSCSV

-687 QLNYSFNKNEI
+687 QLNYSFNENEI
-698 TKDNRVATYKL
+698 TADNRVATYKL
-709 PNGITLLPSVSH
+709 PNGITLLDSVSD
-721 SGNITWRDIT
+721 SGNITWRDS
-731 TGKDVVVGTYNIDGD
+731 TGKDVVVGTYNIVGD

-752 NEDFAD
+752 NETFAD

-777 MEGQTIH
+777 MENQKIN

-943 STSTEVKNT
+943 STSKEVKNT
-952 NPRLTK
+952 EPRLTK
-958 SGNYDAS
+958 SGNYDAN

-971 TVKINNPYG
+971 TVTIKNPYG

-985 KTFKD
+985 KKFTD
-990 FLPAGL
+990 LLPAGL
-996 EVVDVVKIQRGYY
+996 EVVNNVEITRGYW

-1015 VSAADFIKDG
+1015 VSAEDFKKAG
-1025 YSYTFPT
+1025 CSYTFPT
-1032 DLAHGPETESFYT
+1032 DKSETAAFYT
-1045 IEIKTKVP
+1045 IKIQTKVP
-1053 DNTTVG
+1053 DGTAVG
-1059 TIYTNTADFDGSGAS
+1059 TTYTNTADFDGNSAS
-1074 GDVTVTDRS
+1074 GEVTVTDRS
-1083 SYLNKSLS
+1083 SYLSKSLS
-1091 KAEDL
+1091 TAEDL

-1112 TGWDEITLTDTIH
+1112 TGWNKITLTDTIH
-1125 DAEVNGTEQ
+1125 DAEVEGIEQ

-1141 LSELKEEIKNNL
+1141 LSELRDEIKANL
-1153 HLTLFN
+1153 YLTLFN
-1159 SSDTVTM
+1159 SSETVTM
-1166 ANASDYNVTFTV
+1166 ANASEHHVTFTV
-1178 TYYDENNAVVTNDD
+1178 TYYDEHGNTITNND
-1192 AHVTKF
+1192 AHVAKF
-1198 SITAKLADGKTLDAT
+1198 TITANLADGQTLDAT
-1213 SMELSSYHTVA
+1213 SMVLSSYHTVA

-1231 EEPWRFV
+1231 EEPWLFV
-1238 NNAASGGKTTD
+1238 NNAASGDKTSD

-1260 KLEKLVYNENN
+1260 KLEKLVYEYGNFNN
-1271 FDAAGSKISEL
+1271 AGSKISEL
-1282 DYDKNNGKIYYELT
+1282 DYTSNGGKIYYELT

-1305 ELTTKDLVITDTLPA
+1305 PLTTKDLVITDTLPA

-1326 SSVDVGANE
+1326 SSVTVGANE
-1335 YKSDGSVLHQTWFA
+1335 YKADGSVNHQAWFA
-1349 HTIYGSNGRL
+1349 NTIYGSGGRSNY
-1359 DYEISATK
+1359 DISATK

-1377 VNDTDRTITF
+1377 ATDTDRTITF

-1392 YNVSAK
+1392 YNVSNK
-1398 PQVFYIRYSVSV
+1398 PQVFYIRYWVSV

-1419 RTQNIYRNSAEWN
+1419 RTENKYRNSAEWN
-1432 GDKAETKT
+1432 GDKAETET

-1450 KTGTIVDEGT
+1450 KTGTVVTEDP
-1460 DATGNKLA
+1460 DASGKPTA

-1482 DNLLNTSNTLT
+1482 DKLLTTSNTTLT
-1493 LTDTLSFDPSDNTSA
+1493 LTDTLSFEPSDNTSA

-1544 IYDSP
+1544 TYDSP

-1575 STEVTVKNHANLIGL
+1575 STEVTVKNHANLSGL
-1590 EEKWVDTHVVNYD
+1590 VEKWVDTHVVNYD
-1603 STATVRFSKF
+1603 SSATVRFSKF

-1627 RGAIFQLAKWNKTTK
+1627 PGATFQLAKWNKTAG
-1642 TFDEVCTLKT
+1642 TFEEVCTLKT

-1657 INFGLQDSSAT
+1657 INFGLLDSSAT
-1668 AESFTESS
+1668 AEIPTMSS

-1695 YAPSKSPIY
+1695 YALSKSPIY
-1704 LLWGAFSSIKRADA
+1704 LLWGAFSNTKRADA
-1718 FNAATGGESYIHDAS
+1718 FNAATGESYIYDAS
-1733 EYDKWLDCNNVT
+1733 EYDKWLNCNDVT

-1776 TELAL
+1776 TELAPNK
-1781 DRVNSTYTA
+1781 VNSTYTA
-1790 TVELWRKGYQ
+1790 TVELRRKSYQ
-1800 SGGEKPDTKVE
+1800 YSGETSDTKVE

-1821 SYSWND
+1821 SYSWNK
-1827 LPLTDPA
+1827 LPLTDSA

-1900 LTALAYSFIHR
+1900 LSALAYSFIHR
-1911 KRRHEG
+1911 KRRREG

>member
-1 MNDILKTYKEQF
+1 MNDILKTYMERF
-13 RENRHMLRRYT
+13 RENRHTLRRYT

-35 LFVNWQLHGIGIS
+35 LFVNWQLHGVGIS
-48 MTAQYQCHEVEH
+48 MTAQYQCGEEEH
-60 THTAACYDKVLIC
+60 THTADCYTKVLTC
-73 GYTEGELE
+73 GYEEGELE
-81 NADEI
+81 NADEV
-86 AAAEA
+86 AAAA
-91 AAGSAQ
+91 ATSQPTIEEEPA
-97 SSAEDEIM
+97 
-105 PLELEPQIEFVPHEH
+105 PLSLEPQIEFVPHEH
-120 TADCY
+120 TDDCY
-125 VEVQT
+125 TEVQT
-130 LTCMEEEHTH
+130 LTCMEEEHVH
-140 GDDCFDPEDGTLI
+140 DDDCFDPEDGSLI
-153 CEKYEHTHGESCY
+153 CDKFEHTHDESCY

-172 ACGLEEGELVEQVV
+172 TCGLEEGELVEQVV
-186 EPTQTAELVAM
+186 EPTQSAALAAM
-197 AVAEPVALEPV
+197 AVAEPVALAPMV
-208 VNTVEPIYHHHTD
+208 DTVEPIYHHHTD
-221 ACYEKVLTCPLP
+221 ACYEEVLTCPLP

-253 EWQAANADAVITG
+253 EWQAANAEAVMTG
-266 EWNKDLLSVAKTQL
+266 NWAEDLVSVAQTQL
-280 GYEQSVKNFEIDPAD
+280 GYEQSEKNFEIDPAD
-295 GVTLHYYSRYGQSYG
+295 GVTLRYYSRYGQSYG

-327 AEIPQ
+327 AGIPQ

-342 ALRSSMSGM
+342 ALRSSMSDM
-351 DWLLQEDGSAAQP
+351 DWLLDGEDGSAADV

-378 AVDSSAAGAEPD
+378 AVDSSADGAAD
-390 LDDLFNVDTADTSFS
+390 GLDDLFSTDAEGENGVELEESGASTLDTA
-405 MDAAFENGAELEDSD
+405 
-420 ASALAAAPSTALQDP
+420 P
-435 AAAPSTGT
+435 AAE
-443 QDTVIAPST
+443 DTT
-452 GTQDTVLT
+452 TLDTPDLPDT
-460 PSIVDPE
+460 AN
-467 PEQPAEKPVYSA
+467 PEQPAEKPVDS
-479 GTAASSTAAST
+479 
-490 PSTVT
+490 
-495 SASSTVSSASG
+495 
-506 ADTLAPSVGSPAAEP
+506 ADTAAPSVGSPAAEP
-521 QTTTVTDALPVE
+521 QTTTVTDAQPVE

-538 SEVNEDA
+538 SSVDKDA
-545 GTLTVISGDVNGKVD
+545 DTLTVISGDVDGKVA
-560 EVTLF
+560 EVALYDA
-565 NTDVENVISVAYAQI
+565 DVENVISVAYAQM
-580 ALSEGDSDSDDDTAS
+580 ALSEGDTAS
-595 DIIEIDPVFSCSV
+595 DITETDPVFSCSV

-687 QLNYSFNKNEI
+687 QLNYSFNENEI
-698 TKDNRVATYKL
+698 TADNRVATYKL
-709 PNGITLLPSVSH
+709 PNGITLLDSVSD
-721 SGNITWRDIT
+721 SGNITWRDS
-731 TGKDVVVGTYNIDGD
+731 TGKDVVVGTYNIVGD

-752 NEDFAD
+752 NETFAD

-777 MEGQTIH
+777 MEGQKIN
-784 FGGTTGSVTI
+784 FGGTNGSVTI
-794 KKEDLISDLSLS
+794 KKEDLTHDLSLF
-806 KNVQKDASGKE
+806 KNVQKDENGKE
-817 LIKYDSTAKTLDIAY
+817 LIKYDSKTKKLDIAY

-841 TGDTVNLTDFFDTVN
+841 TGTTVDLTDFFDTA
-856 SSLPSN
+856 SASLGKF
-862 ATYRQDTIKLIKIA
+862 QEDTVTLIKIA

-943 STSTEVKNT
+943 STSKEVKNT
-952 NPRLTK
+952 EPRLTK
-958 SGNYDAS
+958 SGNYDAN

-971 TVKINNPYG
+971 TVTIKNPYG

-985 KTFKD
+985 KKFTD
-990 FLPAGL
+990 LLPAGL
-996 EVVDVVKIQRGYY
+996 EVVNNVEITRGYW

-1015 VSAADFIKDG
+1015 VSAEDFKKAG
-1025 YSYTFPT
+1025 CSYTFPT
-1032 DLAHGPETESFYT
+1032 DKSETAAFYT
-1045 IEIKTKVP
+1045 IKIQTKVP
-1053 DNTTVG
+1053 DGTAVG
-1059 TIYTNTADFDGSGAS
+1059 TTYTNTADFDGNSAS
-1074 GDVTVTDRS
+1074 GEVTVTDRS
-1083 SYLNKSLS
+1083 SYLSKSLS
-1091 KAEDL
+1091 TAEDL

-1112 TGWDEITLTDTIH
+1112 TGWNKITLTDTIH
-1125 DAEVNGTEQ
+1125 DAEVEGIEQ

-1141 LSELKEEIKNNL
+1141 LSELRDEIKANL
-1153 HLTLFN
+1153 YLTLFN
-1159 SSDTVTM
+1159 SSETVTM
-1166 ANASDYNVTFTV
+1166 ANASEHHVTFTV
-1178 TYYDENNAVVTNDD
+1178 TYYDEHGNTITNND
-1192 AHVTKF
+1192 AHVAKF
-1198 SITAKLADGKTLDAT
+1198 TITANLADGQTLDAT
-1213 SMELSSYHTVA
+1213 SMVLSSYHTVA

-1231 EEPWRFV
+1231 EEPWLFV
-1238 NNAASGGKTTD
+1238 NNAASGDKTSD

-1260 KLEKLVYNENN
+1260 KLEKLVYEYGN
-1271 FDAAGSKISEL
+1271 FDNAGSKISEL
-1282 DYDKNNGKIYYELT
+1282 DYTSNGGKIYYELT

-1305 ELTTKDLVITDTLPA
+1305 PLTTKDLVITDTLPA

-1326 SSVDVGANE
+1326 SSVTVGANE
-1335 YKSDGSVLHQTWFA
+1335 YKADGSVNHQAWFA
-1349 HTIYGSNGRL
+1349 NTIYGSGGRSNY
-1359 DYEISATK
+1359 DISATK

-1377 VNDTDRTITF
+1377 ATDTDRTITF
-1387 TINKG
+1387 TINSG
-1392 YNVSAK
+1392 YNVSDK

-1419 RTQNIYRNSAEWN
+1419 RTENKYRNSAEWN
-1432 GDKAETKT
+1432 GDKAETET

-1450 KTGTIVDEGT
+1450 KTGTIVTEDP
-1460 DATGNKLA
+1460 DASGKPTA

-1482 DNLLNTSNTLT
+1482 DKLLTTSNTLT
-1493 LTDTLSFDPSDNTSA
+1493 LTDTLSFEPSDNTSA

-1544 IYDSP
+1544 TYDSP

-1575 STEVTVKNHANLIGL
+1575 STEVTVKNHANLSGL
-1590 EEKWVDTHVVNYD
+1590 VEKWVDTHVVNYD
-1603 STATVRFSKF
+1603 SSATVRFSKF

-1627 RGAIFQLAKWNKTTK
+1627 PGATFQLAKWNKTTG
-1642 TFDEVCTLKT
+1642 TFEEVCTLKT
-1652 NASGQ
+1652 NSSGQ
-1657 INFGLQDSSAT
+1657 INFGLLDSSAT
-1668 AESFTESS
+1668 AETTDTSS

-1695 YAPSKSPIY
+1695 YALSKSPIY
-1704 LLWGAFSSIKRADA
+1704 LLWGAFSNTKRADA
-1718 FNAATGGESYIHDAS
+1718 FNAATGESSIHDAS

-1766 AKHWLDTDGK
+1766 AKHWLDTDGT

-1781 DRVNSTYTA
+1781 DKVNSTYTA
-1790 TVELWRKGYQ
+1790 TVELRRKSYQ
-1800 SGGEKPDTKVE
+1800 YGSQKSDDLVKT
-1811 SVTLDSSNNW
+1811 VTLDNSNNW
-1821 SYSWND
+1821 SYSWNN

-1875 DANYELPSTGGSGTL
+1875 DANYELPSTGGAGTL

-1900 LTALAYSFIHR
+1900 LSALAYSFIHR

>member
-13 RENRHMLRRYT
+13 RENRHTLRRYT

-35 LFVNWQLHGIGIS
+35 LFVNWQLHGVGIS
-48 MTAQYQCHEVEH
+48 MTAQYQCGEVEH
-60 THTAACYDKVLIC
+60 AHTADCYDKVLIC
-73 GYTEGELE
+73 GYTEGQLE
-81 NADEI
+81 NADEV

-91 AAGSAQ
+91 AAASAAQ
-97 SSAEDEIM
+97 SSAEEEIM

-120 TADCY
+120 TDDCY
-125 VEVQT
+125 TEVQT
-130 LTCMEEEHTH
+130 LTCMEEEHVH
-140 GDDCFDPEDGTLI
+140 DDDCYDPEDGTLI
-153 CEKYEHTHGESCY
+153 CEKFEHTHDESCY

-172 ACGLEEGELVEQVV
+172 TCGLEEGELVEQVV

-208 VNTVEPIYHHHTD
+208 VDTVEPIYHHHTD
-221 ACYEKVLTCPLP
+221 ACYEEVLVCPLP

-238 VACLSDTSADLETPE
+238 VSCLSDTSADLETPE

-266 EWNKDLLSVAKTQL
+266 EWNEDLLSVAKTQL
-280 GYEQSVKNFEIDPAD
+280 GYEQSEKNFEIDPAD
-295 GVTLHYYSRYGQSYG
+295 GVTLRYYSRYGQSYG
-310 NPYGE
+310 NAYGE
-315 WDVMFLSYCLKY
+315 WDVMFLAYCLKY

-351 DWLLQEDGSAAQP
+351 DWLLEEDGSAAQP

-378 AVDSSAAGAEPD
+378 AVDSSADSAEPD
-390 LDDLFNVDTADTSFS
+390 LDDLFSVDTE
-405 MDAAFENGAELEDSD
+405 FENSAELEGSGV
-420 ASALAAAPSTALQDP
+420 SALDAAPSADD
-435 AAAPSTGT
+435 STGA
-443 QDTVIAPST
+443 QDTAATS

-460 PSIVDPE
+460 PEPVDPQT
-467 PEQPAEKPVYSA
+467 EQPAEKPVDSA
-479 GTAASSTAAST
+479 DTAA

-495 SASSTVSSASG
+495 SVSG
-506 ADTLAPSVGSPAAEP
+506 ADTLAPSVVSPAAEP

-538 SEVNEDA
+538 SSVDSDA
-545 GTLTVISGDVNGKVD
+545 DTLTVISGDVDGKVA

-580 ALSEGDSDSDDDTAS
+580 ELSEGDSDSDDDTAS
-595 DIIEIDPVFSCSV
+595 DIIETDPVFSCSV

-687 QLNYSFNKNEI
+687 QLNYSFNENEI
-698 TKDNRVATYKL
+698 TADNRVATYKF
-709 PNGITLLPSVSH
+709 PNGITLLDSVSD
-721 SGNITWRDIT
+721 SGNITWRDS
-731 TGKDVVVGTYNIDGD
+731 TGKDVVVGTYNIVGD

-752 NEDFAD
+752 NETFAD

-777 MEGQTIH
+777 MENQKIN

-943 STSTEVKNT
+943 STSKEVKNT
-952 NPRLTK
+952 EPRLTK
-958 SGNYDAS
+958 SGNYDAN

-971 TVKINNPYG
+971 TVTIKNPYG

-985 KTFKD
+985 KKFTD
-990 FLPAGL
+990 LLPAGL
-996 EVVDVVKIQRGYY
+996 EVVNNVEITRGYW

-1015 VSAADFIKDG
+1015 VSAEDFKKAG
-1025 YSYTFPT
+1025 CSYTFPT
-1032 DLAHGPETESFYT
+1032 DKSETAAFYT
-1045 IEIKTKVP
+1045 IKIQTKVP
-1053 DNTTVG
+1053 DGTAVG
-1059 TIYTNTADFDGSGAS
+1059 TTYTNTADFDGNSAS
-1074 GDVTVTDRS
+1074 GEVTVTDRS
-1083 SYLNKSLS
+1083 SYLSKSLS
-1091 KAEDL
+1091 TAEDL

-1112 TGWDEITLTDTIH
+1112 TGWNKITLTDTIH
-1125 DAEVNGTEQ
+1125 DAEVEGIEQ

-1141 LSELKEEIKNNL
+1141 LSELRDEIKANL
-1153 HLTLFN
+1153 YLTLFN
-1159 SSDTVTM
+1159 SSETVTM
-1166 ANASDYNVTFTV
+1166 ANASEHHVTFTV
-1178 TYYDENNAVVTNDD
+1178 TYYDEHGNTITNND
-1192 AHVTKF
+1192 AHVAKF
-1198 SITAKLADGKTLDAT
+1198 TITANLADGQTLDAT
-1213 SMELSSYHTVA
+1213 SMVLSSYHTVA

-1231 EEPWRFV
+1231 EEPWLFV
-1238 NNAASGGKTTD
+1238 NNAASGDKTSD

-1260 KLEKLVYNENN
+1260 KLEKLVYEYGNFNN
-1271 FDAAGSKISEL
+1271 AGSKISEL
-1282 DYDKNNGKIYYELT
+1282 DYTSNGGKIYYELT

-1305 ELTTKDLVITDTLPA
+1305 PLTTKDLVITDTLPA

-1326 SSVDVGANE
+1326 SSVTVGANE
-1335 YKSDGSVLHQTWFA
+1335 YKADGSVNHQAWFA
-1349 HTIYGSNGRL
+1349 NTIYGSGGRSNY
-1359 DYEISATK
+1359 DISATK

-1377 VNDTDRTITF
+1377 ATDTDRTITF
-1387 TINKG
+1387 TINSG
-1392 YNVSAK
+1392 YNVSDK

-1419 RTQNIYRNSAEWN
+1419 RTENKYRNSAEWN
-1432 GDKAETKT
+1432 GDKAETET

-1450 KTGTIVDEGT
+1450 KTGTVVTEDP
-1460 DATGNKLA
+1460 DASGKPTA

-1482 DNLLNTSNTLT
+1482 DKLLTTSNTTLT
-1493 LTDTLSFDPSDNTSA
+1493 LTDTLSFEPSDNTSA

-1544 IYDSP
+1544 TYDSP

-1575 STEVTVKNHANLIGL
+1575 STEVTVKNHANLSGL
-1590 EEKWVDTHVVNYD
+1590 VEKWVDTHVVNYD
-1603 STATVRFSKF
+1603 SSATVRFSKF

-1627 RGAIFQLAKWNKTTK
+1627 PGATFQLAKWNKTAG
-1642 TFDEVCTLKT
+1642 TFEKVCTLKT

-1657 INFGLQDSSAT
+1657 INFGLLDSSAT
-1668 AESFTESS
+1668 AEIPTMSS

-1695 YAPSKSPIY
+1695 YALSKSPIY
-1704 LLWGAFSSIKRADA
+1704 LLWGAFSNTKQDDA
-1718 FNAATGGESYIHDAS
+1718 FKTATGETCVNDS
-1733 EYDKWLDCNNVT
+1733 EYNQGIDSSKVT

-1781 DRVNSTYTA
+1781 DKVNSTYTA
-1790 TVELWRKGYQ
+1790 TVELWRKSYQ
-1800 SGGEKPDTKVE
+1800 YGSQKSDDLVKT
-1811 SVTLDSSNNW
+1811 VTLDNSNNW
-1821 SYSWND
+1821 SYSWNN
-1827 LPLTDPA
+1827 LPLTDSA

-1900 LTALAYSFIHR
+1900 LSALAYSFIHR
-1911 KRRHEG
+1911 KRRREG

>member
-13 RENRHMLRRYT
+13 RENRHTLRRYT

-35 LFVNWQLHGIGIS
+35 LFVNWQLHGVGIS
-48 MTAQYQCHEVEH
+48 MTAQYQCGEVEH
-60 THTAACYDKVLIC
+60 AHTADCYDKVLIC
-73 GYTEGELE
+73 GYTEGQLE
-81 NADEI
+81 NADEV

-91 AAGSAQ
+91 AAASAAQ
-97 SSAEDEIM
+97 SSAEEEIM

-120 TADCY
+120 TDDCY
-125 VEVQT
+125 TEVQT
-130 LTCMEEEHTH
+130 LTCMEEEHVH
-140 GDDCFDPEDGTLI
+140 DDDCYDPEDGTLI
-153 CEKYEHTHGESCY
+153 CEKFEHTHDESCY

-172 ACGLEEGELVEQVV
+172 TCGLEEGELVEQVV

-208 VNTVEPIYHHHTD
+208 VDTVEPIYHHHTD
-221 ACYEKVLTCPLP
+221 ACYEEVLVCPLP

-238 VACLSDTSADLETPE
+238 VSCLSDTSADLETPE

-280 GYEQSVKNFEIDPAD
+280 GYEQSEKNFEIDPAD
-295 GVTLHYYSRYGQSYG
+295 GVTLRYYSRYGQSYG
-310 NPYGE
+310 NAYGE
-315 WDVMFLSYCLKY
+315 WDVMFLAYCLKY

-351 DWLLQEDGSAAQP
+351 DWLLEEDGSAAQP

-378 AVDSSAAGAEPD
+378 AVDSSADSAEPD
-390 LDDLFNVDTADTSFS
+390 LDDLFSVDTE
-405 MDAAFENGAELEDSD
+405 FENSADLEGSGV
-420 ASALAAAPSTALQDP
+420 SALDAAPSADD
-435 AAAPSTGT
+435 STGA
-443 QDTVIAPST
+443 QDTAATS

-460 PSIVDPE
+460 PEPVDPQ
-467 PEQPAEKPVYSA
+467 PEQPAENPVDSA
-479 GTAASSTAAST
+479 DTAA

-495 SASSTVSSASG
+495 SVSG
-506 ADTLAPSVGSPAAEP
+506 ADTLAPSVVSPAAEP

-538 SEVNEDA
+538 SSVDSDA
-545 GTLTVISGDVNGKVD
+545 DTLTVISGDVDGKVA

-565 NTDVENVISVAYAQI
+565 NTEVENVISVAYAQI
-580 ALSEGDSDSDDDTAS
+580 ELSEGDSDSDDTTS

-608 TTVYETASASAVR
+608 TTVYDTVSASAVR

-636 AVTAVSATPV
+636 AAAAVSATAV

-659 PNSTDGSG
+659 PAYTDGSG
-667 VVTSWK
+667 NVTSWK

-687 QLNYSFNKNEI
+687 QLNYGFLANEI
-698 TKDNRVATYKL
+698 TSDNRVATYKL

-721 SGNITWRDIT
+721 SGNITWHDST
-731 TGKDVVVGTYNIDGD
+731 TGKNVIVGTYAIDGD

-752 NEDFAD
+752 NEEFAD

-763 GDFEFKASASSDSS
+763 GDFEFKASVSSDSS
-777 MEGQTIH
+777 MENQEIN

-794 KKEDLISDLSLS
+794 KKENLTHDLSLS
-806 KNVQKDASGKE
+806 KNVQKDEAGKE
-817 LIKYDSTAKTLDIAY
+817 LIKFDSATKTLDIAY

-841 TGDTVNLTDFFDTVN
+841 TGTTVNITDFFDTVN
-856 SSLPSN
+856 SSLPSA
-862 ATYRQDTIKLIKIA
+862 ATYQQSTIKLIKVD
-876 ADGTEKDVTTDYQSK
+876 ADGNKTDVTTDYQGK
-891 LTVGTELKYD
+891 LNVGTELKYD
-901 ALPELKAGEQ
+901 ALPKLEAGEQ
-911 YVLRYHATIPVNDD
+911 YILQYHATIPVHDD
-925 YTYKAINK
+925 YTYKSINN

-943 STSTEVKNT
+943 TVSKEVKNT
-952 NPRLTK
+952 EPRLTK
-958 SGNYDAS
+958 SGNYDAN

-971 TVKINNPYG
+971 TVTIKNPYG

-985 KTFKD
+985 KTFTD
-990 FLPAGL
+990 LLPDGL
-996 EVVDVVKIQRGYY
+996 DVVGEVTIQREHW
-1009 SDDIKP
+1009 SNDIKP
-1015 VSAADFIKDG
+1015 VSAEDFKKDG
-1025 YSYTFPT
+1025 YTYTFPA
-1032 DLAHGPETESFYT
+1032 DKSETATFYK
-1045 IEIKTKVP
+1045 IFLQTKVP
-1053 DNTTVG
+1053 DGTAVG
-1059 TIYTNTADFDGSGAS
+1059 TTYKNEAKFDGNSAS
-1074 GDVTVTDRS
+1074 GDVTVTDRD
-1083 SYLNKSLS
+1083 SYLSKSLY

-1112 TGWDEITLTDTIH
+1112 TGWNEITLTDTIH
-1125 DAEVNGTEQ
+1125 DAEVEGIEQ

-1141 LSELKEEIKNNL
+1141 LSELKAEINANL
-1153 HLTLFN
+1153 YLTLFN
-1159 SSDTVTM
+1159 SSETVTM
-1166 ANASDYNVTFTV
+1166 ANASEHHVTFTV
-1178 TYYDENNAVVTNDD
+1178 TYYDEYGNQTTNND

-1198 SITAKLADGKTLDAT
+1198 TITAKLADGQTLDAT
-1213 SMELSSYHTVA
+1213 SMVLSSYHTVA

-1238 NNAASGGKTTD
+1238 NTAASGDKTSD
-1249 ASYTYKKPKEA
+1249 ASYAYKKPKEA

-1282 DYDKNNGKIYYELT
+1282 DYKKNNGKIYYELT

-1305 ELTTKDLVITDTLPA
+1305 LLTTKDLEITDTLPA

-1326 SSVDVGANE
+1326 SNVITVGALSLND
-1335 YKSDGSVLHQTWFA
+1335 DGSVPHQSWLA
-1349 HTIYGSNGRL
+1349 QTIHGSDGRP
-1359 DYEISATK
+1359 DYKISTSENFDVSKKSIGAT
-1367 NFSASKTHIG
+1367 
-1377 VNDTDRTITF
+1377 DTDRTITF
-1387 TINKG
+1387 TIKSG

-1398 PQVFYIRYSVSV
+1398 PQVFYIRYWVSV

-1419 RTQNIYRNSAEWN
+1419 RTENKYRNSAEWN
-1432 GDKAETKT
+1432 GDKAETET

-1450 KTGTIVDEGT
+1450 KTGTVVTEDP
-1460 DATGNKLA
+1460 DASGKPTA

-1482 DNLLNTSNTLT
+1482 AKLLTTSNTLT
-1493 LTDTLSFDPSDNTSA
+1493 LTDTLSFEPSANTSA
-1508 DLDLSS
+1508 ELDLSS

-1528 LVADHTNEIGH
+1528 IVADHTNEIGH
-1539 DRFTA
+1539 DRFTVT
-1544 IYDSP
+1544 YDSP
-1549 NHTMTVTVPDELACV
+1549 SHTMTVTVPDELACV

-1575 STEVTVKNHANLIGL
+1575 STEVTVKNHANLSGL

-1603 STATVRFSKF
+1603 SSATVRFSKF

-1627 RGAIFQLAKWNKTTK
+1627 PGATFQLAKYDKTTTGK
-1642 TFDEVCTLKT
+1642 FEEVCTLKT

-1657 INFGLQDSSAT
+1657 INFSLLDSSAT
-1668 AESFTESS
+1668 AEIITESS
-1676 AQLLCSTLY
+1676 AQLLCNTLY

-1695 YAPSKSPIY
+1695 YALSKSPIY
-1704 LLWGAFSSIKRADA
+1704 LLWGAFSNTTRAEA
-1718 FNAATGGESYIHDAS
+1718 FNAATGEPFIHDAS
-1733 EYDKWLDCNNVT
+1733 EYNKWLNCNDVT
-1745 YLARGD
+1745 YLARGES
-1751 ISAVYVPNTANSITV
+1751 SAVYVPNTANSITV

-1781 DRVNSTYTA
+1781 DKVNSTYTA
-1790 TVELWRKGYQ
+1790 TVELRRKSYQ
-1800 SGGEKPDTKVE
+1800 YGSQKPDDWVKT
-1811 SVTLDSSNNW
+1811 VTLDNSNNW

-1840 KYYVKETACSGTF
+1840 KYYVEETACSGTF

-1900 LTALAYSFIHR
+1900 LSALAYSFIHR
-1911 KRRHEG
+1911 KRRREG

>member
-13 RENRHMLRRYT
+13 RENRHTLRRYT

-35 LFVNWQLHGIGIS
+35 LFVNWQLHGVGIS
-48 MTAQYQCHEVEH
+48 MTAQYQCGEVEH
-60 THTAACYDKVLIC
+60 AHTADCYDKVLIC
-73 GYTEGELE
+73 GYTEGQLE
-81 NADEI
+81 NADEV

-91 AAGSAQ
+91 AAASAAQ
-97 SSAEDEIM
+97 SSAEEEIM

-120 TADCY
+120 TDDCY
-125 VEVQT
+125 TEVQT
-130 LTCMEEEHTH
+130 LTCMEEEHVH
-140 GDDCFDPEDGTLI
+140 DDDCYDPEDGTLI
-153 CEKYEHTHGESCY
+153 CEKFEHTHDESCY

-172 ACGLEEGELVEQVV
+172 TCGLEEGELVEQVV

-208 VNTVEPIYHHHTD
+208 VDTVEPIYHHHTD
-221 ACYEKVLTCPLP
+221 ACYEEVLVCPLP

-238 VACLSDTSADLETPE
+238 VSCLSDTSADLETPE

-266 EWNKDLLSVAKTQL
+266 EWNEDLLSVAKTQL
-280 GYEQSVKNFEIDPAD
+280 GYEQSEKNFEIDPAD
-295 GVTLHYYSRYGQSYG
+295 GVTLRYYSRYGQSYG
-310 NPYGE
+310 NAYGE
-315 WDVMFLSYCLKY
+315 WDVMFLAYCLKY

-351 DWLLQEDGSAAQP
+351 DWLLEEDGSAAQP

-378 AVDSSAAGAEPD
+378 AVDSSADSAEPD
-390 LDDLFNVDTADTSFS
+390 LDDLFSVDTE
-405 MDAAFENGAELEDSD
+405 FENSAELEDSGV
-420 ASALAAAPSTALQDP
+420 SALDAAPSADD
-435 AAAPSTGT
+435 STGA
-443 QDTVIAPST
+443 QDTAATS

-460 PSIVDPE
+460 PEPVDPQT
-467 PEQPAEKPVYSA
+467 EQPAEKPVDSA
-479 GTAASSTAAST
+479 DTAASST
-490 PSTVT
+490 VT
-495 SASSTVSSASG
+495 SVSG
-506 ADTLAPSVGSPAAEP
+506 ADTLAPSVVSPAAEP

-538 SEVNEDA
+538 SSVDSDA
-545 GTLTVISGDVNGKVD
+545 DTLTVISGDVDGKVA

-580 ALSEGDSDSDDDTAS
+580 ELSEGDSDSDDDTAS
-595 DIIEIDPVFSCSV
+595 DIIETDPVFSCSV

-687 QLNYSFNKNEI
+687 QLNYSFNENEI
-698 TKDNRVATYKL
+698 TADNRVATYKL
-709 PNGITLLPSVSH
+709 PNGITLLDSVSD
-721 SGNITWRDIT
+721 SGNITWRDS
-731 TGKDVVVGTYNIDGD
+731 TGKDVVVGTYNIVGD

-752 NEDFAD
+752 NETFAD

-777 MEGQTIH
+777 MENQKIN

-943 STSTEVKNT
+943 STSKEVKNT
-952 NPRLTK
+952 EPRLTK
-958 SGNYDAS
+958 SGNYDAN

-971 TVKINNPYG
+971 TVTIKNPYG

-985 KTFKD
+985 KKFTD
-990 FLPAGL
+990 LLPAGL
-996 EVVDVVKIQRGYY
+996 EVVNNVEITRGYW

-1015 VSAADFIKDG
+1015 VSAEDFKKAG
-1025 YSYTFPT
+1025 CSYTFPT
-1032 DLAHGPETESFYT
+1032 DKSETAAFYT
-1045 IEIKTKVP
+1045 IKIQTKVP
-1053 DNTTVG
+1053 DGTAVG
-1059 TIYTNTADFDGSGAS
+1059 TTYTNTADFDGNSAS
-1074 GDVTVTDRS
+1074 GEVTVTDRS
-1083 SYLNKSLS
+1083 SYLSKSLS
-1091 KAEDL
+1091 TAEDL

-1112 TGWDEITLTDTIH
+1112 TGWNKITLTDTIH
-1125 DAEVNGTEQ
+1125 DAEVEGIEQ

-1141 LSELKEEIKNNL
+1141 LSELRDEIKANL
-1153 HLTLFN
+1153 YLTLFN
-1159 SSDTVTM
+1159 SSETVTM
-1166 ANASDYNVTFTV
+1166 ANASEHHVTFTV
-1178 TYYDENNAVVTNDD
+1178 TYYDEHGNTITNND
-1192 AHVTKF
+1192 AHVAKF
-1198 SITAKLADGKTLDAT
+1198 TITANLADGQTLDAT
-1213 SMELSSYHTVA
+1213 SMVLSSYHTVA

-1231 EEPWRFV
+1231 EEPWLFV
-1238 NNAASGGKTTD
+1238 NNAVSGDKTSD

-1260 KLEKLVYNENN
+1260 KLEKLVYEYGNFNN
-1271 FDAAGSKISEL
+1271 AGSKISEL
-1282 DYDKNNGKIYYELT
+1282 DYTSNGGKIYYELT

-1305 ELTTKDLVITDTLPA
+1305 PLTTKDLVITDTLPA

-1326 SSVDVGANE
+1326 SSVTVGANE
-1335 YKSDGSVLHQTWFA
+1335 YKADGSVNHQAWFA
-1349 HTIYGSNGRL
+1349 NTIYGSGGRSNY
-1359 DYEISATK
+1359 DISATK

-1377 VNDTDRTITF
+1377 ATDTDRTITF
-1387 TINKG
+1387 TINSG
-1392 YNVSAK
+1392 YNVSDK

-1419 RTQNIYRNSAEWN
+1419 RTQNTYRNSAKWN
-1432 GDKAETKT
+1432 GDKAETET

-1482 DNLLNTSNTLT
+1482 DKLLPTSNTLT
-1493 LTDTLSFDPSDNTSA
+1493 LTDTLSFEPSDNTSA

-1575 STEVTVKNHANLIGL
+1575 STEVTVKNHANLTGL
-1590 EEKWVDTHVVNYD
+1590 VEKWVDTHVVNYD

-1627 RGAIFQLAKWNKTTK
+1627 RGATFELAKWNITK
-1642 TFDEVCTLKT
+1642 RKFEKVCDLTT

-1657 INFGLQDSSAT
+1657 INFGLQGSSAT
-1668 AESFTESS
+1668 AENITESS
-1676 AQLLCSTLY
+1676 AQLLCNTLY

-1695 YAPSKSPIY
+1695 YALSKSPIY
-1704 LLWGAFSSIKRADA
+1704 LLWGAFSNTTRAEA
-1718 FNAATGGESYIHDAS
+1718 FNAATGESYIHDAS
-1733 EYDKWLDCNNVT
+1733 EYNKWLDCNNVT

-1781 DRVNSTYTA
+1781 DKVNSTYTA
-1790 TVELWRKGYQ
+1790 TVELWCKGYQ
-1800 SGGEKPDTKVE
+1800 YSGEKSDTKVE

-1821 SYSWND
+1821 SYSWNN

-1900 LTALAYSFIHR
+1900 LSALAYSFIHR
-1911 KRRHEG
+1911 KRRREG

>member
-1 MNDILKTYKEQF
+1 MNDILKTYMERF
-13 RENRHMLRRYT
+13 RENRHTLRRYT

-35 LFVNWQLHGIGIS
+35 LFVNWQLHGVGIS
-48 MTAQYQCHEVEH
+48 MTAQYQCGEEEH
-60 THTAACYDKVLIC
+60 THTADCYTKVLTC
-73 GYTEGELE
+73 GYEEGELE
-81 NADEI
+81 NADEV
-86 AAAEA
+86 AAAA
-91 AAGSAQ
+91 AATSQPTIEEEPA
-97 SSAEDEIM
+97 
-105 PLELEPQIEFVPHEH
+105 PLSLEPQIEFVPHEH
-120 TADCY
+120 TDDCY
-125 VEVQT
+125 TEVQT
-130 LTCMEEEHTH
+130 LTCMEEEHVH
-140 GDDCFDPEDGTLI
+140 DDDCFDPEDGSLI
-153 CEKYEHTHGESCY
+153 CDKFEHTHDESCY

-172 ACGLEEGELVEQVV
+172 TCGLEEGELVEQVV
-186 EPTQTAELVAM
+186 EPTQSAALAAM
-197 AVAEPVALEPV
+197 AVAEPVALAPMV
-208 VNTVEPIYHHHTD
+208 DTVEPIYHHHTD
-221 ACYEKVLTCPLP
+221 ACYEEVLTCPLP

-253 EWQAANADAVITG
+253 EWQAANAEAVMTG
-266 EWNKDLLSVAKTQL
+266 NWAEDLVSVAQTQL
-280 GYEQSVKNFEIDPAD
+280 GYEQSEKNFEIDPAD
-295 GVTLHYYSRYGQSYG
+295 GVTLRYYSRYGQSYG

-327 AEIPQ
+327 AGIPQ

-342 ALRSSMSGM
+342 ALRSSMSDM
-351 DWLLQEDGSAAQP
+351 DWLLDGEDGSAADV

-378 AVDSSAAGAEPD
+378 AVDSSADGAAD
-390 LDDLFNVDTADTSFS
+390 GLDDLFSVDTE
-405 MDAAFENGAELEDSD
+405 FENSAELEGSGV
-420 ASALAAAPSTALQDP
+420 SALDAAPSAD
-435 AAAPSTGT
+435 
-443 QDTVIAPST
+443 DST

-460 PSIVDPE
+460 PDPVDPQ
-467 PEQPAEKPVYSA
+467 PEQPVEKPVDSA
-479 GTAASSTAAST
+479 DTAA

-495 SASSTVSSASG
+495 SVSG
-506 ADTLAPSVGSPAAEP
+506 ADTLAPSVVSPAAEP

-538 SEVNEDA
+538 SSVDKDA
-545 GTLTVISGDVNGKVD
+545 DTLTVISGDVDGKVA

-580 ALSEGDSDSDDDTAS
+580 ELSEGDSDSDDDTAS
-595 DIIEIDPVFSCSV
+595 DIIETDPVFSCSV
-608 TTVYETASASAVR
+608 TTVYGTVSASAMR
-621 PSRSRAARYAAPSTY
+621 PAPSYVARYAAPSMY
-636 AVTAVSATPV
+636 AVAAVSATPV

-687 QLNYSFNKNEI
+687 QLNYSFNENEI
-698 TKDNRVATYKL
+698 TADNRVATYKL
-709 PNGITLLPSVSH
+709 PNGITLLDSVSD
-721 SGNITWRDIT
+721 SGNITWRDS
-731 TGKDVVVGTYNIDGD
+731 TGKDVVVGTYNIVGD

-752 NEDFAD
+752 NETFAD

-777 MEGQTIH
+777 MENQKIN

-943 STSTEVKNT
+943 STSKEVKNT
-952 NPRLTK
+952 EPRLTK
-958 SGNYDAS
+958 SGNYDAN

-971 TVKINNPYG
+971 TFTIKNPYG

-985 KTFKD
+985 KKFTD
-990 FLPAGL
+990 LLPAGL
-996 EVVDVVKIQRGYY
+996 EVVNNVEITRGYW

-1015 VSAADFIKDG
+1015 VSAEDFKKAG
-1025 YSYTFPT
+1025 CSYTFPT
-1032 DLAHGPETESFYT
+1032 DKSETAAFYT
-1045 IEIKTKVP
+1045 IKIQTKVP
-1053 DNTTVG
+1053 DGTAVG
-1059 TIYTNTADFDGSGAS
+1059 TTYTNTADFDGNSAS
-1074 GDVTVTDRS
+1074 GEVTVTDRS
-1083 SYLNKSLS
+1083 SYLSKSLS
-1091 KAEDL
+1091 TAEDL

-1112 TGWDEITLTDTIH
+1112 TGWNKITLTDTIH
-1125 DAEVNGTEQ
+1125 DAEVEGIEQ

-1141 LSELKEEIKNNL
+1141 LSELRDEIKANL
-1153 HLTLFN
+1153 YLTLFN
-1159 SSDTVTM
+1159 SSETVTM
-1166 ANASDYNVTFTV
+1166 ANASEHHVTFTV
-1178 TYYDENNAVVTNDD
+1178 TYYDEHGNTITNND
-1192 AHVTKF
+1192 AHVAKF
-1198 SITAKLADGKTLDAT
+1198 TITANLADGQTLDAT
-1213 SMELSSYHTVA
+1213 SMVLSSYHTVA

-1231 EEPWRFV
+1231 EEPWLFV
-1238 NNAASGGKTTD
+1238 NNAASGDKTSD

-1260 KLEKLVYNENN
+1260 KLEKLVYEYGNFNN
-1271 FDAAGSKISEL
+1271 AGSKISEL
-1282 DYDKNNGKIYYELT
+1282 DYTSNGGKIYYELT

-1305 ELTTKDLVITDTLPA
+1305 PLTTKDLVITDTLPA

-1326 SSVDVGANE
+1326 SSVTVGANE
-1335 YKSDGSVLHQTWFA
+1335 YKADGSVNHQAWFA
-1349 HTIYGSNGRL
+1349 NTIYGSGGRSNY
-1359 DYEISATK
+1359 DISATK

-1377 VNDTDRTITF
+1377 ATDTDRTITF
-1387 TINKG
+1387 TINSG
-1392 YNVSAK
+1392 YNVSDK

-1419 RTQNIYRNSAEWN
+1419 RTENKYRNSAEWN
-1432 GDKAETKT
+1432 GDKAETET

-1450 KTGTIVDEGT
+1450 KTGTIVTEDP
-1460 DATGNKLA
+1460 DASGKPTA

-1482 DNLLNTSNTLT
+1482 DKLLTTSNTLT
-1493 LTDTLSFDPSDNTSA
+1493 LTDTLSFEPSDNTSA

-1544 IYDSP
+1544 TYDSP

-1575 STEVTVKNHANLIGL
+1575 STEVTVKNHANLSGL
-1590 EEKWVDTHVVNYD
+1590 VEKWVDTHVVNYD
-1603 STATVRFSKF
+1603 SSATVRFSKF

-1627 RGAIFQLAKWNKTTK
+1627 PGATFQLAKWNKTTG
-1642 TFDEVCTLKT
+1642 TFEEVCTLKT
-1652 NASGQ
+1652 NSSGQ
-1657 INFGLQDSSAT
+1657 INFGLLDSSAT
-1668 AESFTESS
+1668 AETTDTSS

-1695 YAPSKSPIY
+1695 YALSKSPIY
-1704 LLWGAFSSIKRADA
+1704 LLWGAFSNTKRADA
-1718 FNAATGGESYIHDAS
+1718 FNAATGESSIHDAS

-1766 AKHWLDTDGK
+1766 AKHWLDTDGT

-1781 DRVNSTYTA
+1781 DKVNSTYTA
-1790 TVELWRKGYQ
+1790 TVELRRKSYQ
-1800 SGGEKPDTKVE
+1800 YGSQKSDDLVKT
-1811 SVTLDSSNNW
+1811 VTLDNSNNW
-1821 SYSWND
+1821 SYSWNN

-1875 DANYELPSTGGSGTL
+1875 DANYELPSTGGTGTL

-1900 LTALAYSFIHR
+1900 LSALAYSFIHR

>member
-13 RENRHMLRRYT
+13 RENRHTLRRYT

-35 LFVNWQLHGIGIS
+35 LFVNWQLHGVGIS
-48 MTAQYQCHEVEH
+48 MTAQYQCGEVEH
-60 THTAACYDKVLIC
+60 AHTADCYDKVLIC
-73 GYTEGELE
+73 GYTEGQLE
-81 NADEI
+81 NADEV

-91 AAGSAQ
+91 AAASAAQ
-97 SSAEDEIM
+97 SSAEEEIM

-120 TADCY
+120 TDDCY
-125 VEVQT
+125 TEVQT
-130 LTCMEEEHTH
+130 LTCMEEEHVH
-140 GDDCFDPEDGTLI
+140 DDDCYDPEDGTLI
-153 CEKYEHTHGESCY
+153 CEKFEHTHDESCY

-172 ACGLEEGELVEQVV
+172 TCGLEEGELVEQVV

-208 VNTVEPIYHHHTD
+208 VDTVEPIYHHHTD
-221 ACYEKVLTCPLP
+221 ACYEEVLVCPLP

-238 VACLSDTSADLETPE
+238 VSCLSDTSADLETPE

-266 EWNKDLLSVAKTQL
+266 EWNEDLLSVAKTQL
-280 GYEQSVKNFEIDPAD
+280 GYEQSEKNFEIDPAD
-295 GVTLHYYSRYGQSYG
+295 GVTLRYYSRYGQSYG
-310 NPYGE
+310 NAYGE
-315 WDVMFLSYCLKY
+315 WDVMFLAYCLKY

-351 DWLLQEDGSAAQP
+351 DWLLEEDGSAAQP

-378 AVDSSAAGAEPD
+378 AVDSSADSAEPD
-390 LDDLFNVDTADTSFS
+390 LDDQFSVDTE
-405 MDAAFENGAELEDSD
+405 FENSAELEGSGV
-420 ASALAAAPSTALQDP
+420 SALDAAPSADD
-435 AAAPSTGT
+435 STGA
-443 QDTVIAPST
+443 QDTAATS

-460 PSIVDPE
+460 PDPVDPQ
-467 PEQPAEKPVYSA
+467 PEQPAEKPVDSA
-479 GTAASSTAAST
+479 DTAA

-495 SASSTVSSASG
+495 SVSG
-506 ADTLAPSVGSPAAEP
+506 ADTLAPSVVSPAAEP

-538 SEVNEDA
+538 SSVDKDA
-545 GTLTVISGDVNGKVD
+545 DTLTVISGDVDGKVA

-580 ALSEGDSDSDDDTAS
+580 ELSEGDTSSDDTSS
-595 DIIEIDPVFSCSV
+595 DIIEIDPLFSCSV
-608 TTVYETASASAVR
+608 TTVYDTVSASAVR

-636 AVTAVSATPV
+636 AAAAVSATAV

-659 PNSTDGSG
+659 PAYTDGSG
-667 VVTSWK
+667 NVTSWK

-687 QLNYSFNKNEI
+687 QLNYGFAANEI
-698 TKDNRVATYKL
+698 TSDNRVATYKL

-721 SGNITWRDIT
+721 SGNITWHDST
-731 TGKDVVVGTYNIDGD
+731 TGKNVIVGTYAIDGD

-752 NEDFAD
+752 NEEFAD

-763 GDFEFKASASSDSS
+763 GDFEFKASVSSDSS
-777 MEGQTIH
+777 MENQEIN

-794 KKEDLISDLSLS
+794 KKEDLTHDLSLS
-806 KNVQKDASGKE
+806 KNVQKDEAGKE
-817 LIKYDSTAKTLDIAY
+817 LFKFDSATKTLDIAY

-841 TGDTVNLTDFFDTVN
+841 TGTTVNITDFFDTVN
-856 SSLPSN
+856 SSLPSA
-862 ATYRQDTIKLIKIA
+862 ATYQQSTIKLIKVD
-876 ADGTEKDVTTDYQSK
+876 ADGNKTDVTTDYQDK
-891 LTVGTELKYD
+891 LNVGTELKYD
-901 ALPELKAGEQ
+901 ALPKLEAGEQ
-911 YVLRYHATIPVNDD
+911 YILQYHATIPVHDD
-925 YTYKAINK
+925 YTYQSINN

-943 STSTEVKNT
+943 TVSKEVKNT
-952 NPRLTK
+952 EPRLTK
-958 SGNYDAS
+958 SGNYDAN

-971 TVKINNPYG
+971 TVTIKNPYG

-985 KTFKD
+985 KTFTD
-990 FLPAGL
+990 LLPTGL
-996 EVVDVVKIQRGYY
+996 EVVGEVTIQREHW
-1009 SDDIKP
+1009 SNDIKP
-1015 VSAADFIKDG
+1015 VSAEDFKKDG
-1025 YSYTFPT
+1025 YTYTFPA
-1032 DLAHGPETESFYT
+1032 DKSETATFYK
-1045 IEIKTKVP
+1045 IFLQTKVP
-1053 DNTTVG
+1053 DGTAVG
-1059 TIYTNTADFDGSGAS
+1059 TTYKNEATFDGNSAS
-1074 GDVTVTDRS
+1074 GDVTVTDRD
-1083 SYLNKSLS
+1083 SYLSKSLY

-1112 TGWDEITLTDTIH
+1112 TGWNEITLTDTIH
-1125 DAEVNGTEQ
+1125 DAEVSGAEQ
-1134 DGTHYAV
+1134 EGTHYAV
-1141 LSELKEEIKNNL
+1141 LSELKAEINANL

-1159 SSDTVTM
+1159 SSETVTM
-1166 ANASDYNVTFTV
+1166 ANASEHHVTFTV
-1178 TYYDENNAVVTNDD
+1178 TYYDESGAVVTNDT

-1198 SITAKLADGKTLDAT
+1198 TITAKLTDGKTLDAT
-1213 SMELSSYHTVA
+1213 SMVLSSYHTVA
-1224 DISNAGI
+1224 DISNADI
-1231 EEPWRFV
+1231 EEPWLFV
-1238 NNAASGGKTTD
+1238 NKAFSGDKTTE

-1260 KLEKLVYNENN
+1260 KLEKLVYEYGN
-1271 FDAAGSKISEL
+1271 FNSAGSKISEL
-1282 DYDKNNGKIYYELT
+1282 DYTSNGGKIYYELT

-1305 ELTTKDLVITDTLPA
+1305 PLTTEDLVITDTLPA
-1320 GVTFDI
+1320 GVTFDKSNI
-1326 SSVDVGANE
+1326 IAVGALSFNT
-1335 YKSDGSVLHQTWFA
+1335 DGSVPHQSWLA
-1349 HTIYGSNGRL
+1349 QTIHGSDGRP
-1359 DYEISATK
+1359 DYKISTSENFDISKNSIGAT
-1367 NFSASKTHIG
+1367 
-1377 VNDTDRTITF
+1377 DTDRTITF
-1387 TINKG
+1387 TIKSG

-1398 PQVFYIRYSVSV
+1398 PQVFYIRYWVSV

-1419 RTQNIYRNSAEWN
+1419 RTENKYRNSAEWN
-1432 GDKAETKT
+1432 GDKAETET

-1450 KTGTIVDEGT
+1450 KTGTVVTEDP
-1460 DATGNKLA
+1460 DASGKPTA

-1482 DNLLNTSNTLT
+1482 AKLLTTSNTLT
-1493 LTDTLSFDPSDNTSA
+1493 LTDTLSFNPSANTSA
-1508 DLDLSS
+1508 ELDLSS

-1528 LVADHTNEIGH
+1528 IVADHTNEIGH

-1544 IYDSP
+1544 TYDSP

-1575 STEVTVKNHANLIGL
+1575 STEVTVKNHANLSGL
-1590 EEKWVDTHVVNYD
+1590 VEKWVDTHVVNYD
-1603 STATVRFSKF
+1603 SSATVRFSKF

-1627 RGAIFQLAKWNKTTK
+1627 PGATFQLAKWNSTTK
-1642 TFDEVCTLKT
+1642 KFEEVRKLTT
-1652 NASGQ
+1652 DAAGQ

-1695 YAPSKSPIY
+1695 YALSKSPIY
-1704 LLWGAFSSIKRADA
+1704 LLWGAFSNTKQDDA
-1718 FNAATGGESYIHDAS
+1718 FKTATGETCVNDS
-1733 EYDKWLDCNNVT
+1733 EYNQGIDSSKVT

-1781 DRVNSTYTA
+1781 DKVNSTYTA
-1790 TVELWRKGYQ
+1790 TVELWRKSYQ
-1800 SGGEKPDTKVE
+1800 YSGEKSDTKVE
-1811 SVTLDSSNNW
+1811 SVTLDSSNKW
-1821 SYSWND
+1821 SYSWNN
-1827 LPLTDPA
+1827 LPLTDSA

-1900 LTALAYSFIHR
+1900 LSALAYSFIHR
-1911 KRRHEG
+1911 KRRREG

>member
-1 MNDILKTYKEQF
+1 MNDILKTYMERF
-13 RENRHMLRRYT
+13 RENRHTLRRYT

-35 LFVNWQLHGIGIS
+35 LFVNWQLHGVGIS
-48 MTAQYQCHEVEH
+48 MTAQYQCGEEEH
-60 THTAACYDKVLIC
+60 THTADCYTKVLTC
-73 GYTEGELE
+73 GYEEGELE
-81 NADEI
+81 NADEV
-86 AAAEA
+86 AAAA
-91 AAGSAQ
+91 AASQ
-97 SSAEDEIM
+97 PTVEAEPA
-105 PLELEPQIEFVPHEH
+105 PLSLEPQIEFVPHEH
-120 TADCY
+120 TEDCY
-125 VEVQT
+125 TEVQT
-130 LTCMEEEHTH
+130 LTCMEEEHVH
-140 GDDCFDPEDGTLI
+140 DDDCFDPEDGSLI
-153 CEKYEHTHGESCY
+153 CDKFEHTHDESCY

-172 ACGLEEGELVEQVV
+172 TCGLEEGELVEQVV
-186 EPTQTAELVAM
+186 EPTQSAALAAM
-197 AVAEPVALEPV
+197 AVAEPVALAPMV
-208 VNTVEPIYHHHTD
+208 DTVEPIYHHHTD
-221 ACYEKVLTCPLP
+221 ACYEEVLTCPLP

-253 EWQAANADAVITG
+253 EWQAANAEAVMTG
-266 EWNKDLLSVAKTQL
+266 NWAEDLVSVAQTQL
-280 GYEQSVKNFEIDPAD
+280 GYEQSEKNFEIDPAD
-295 GVTLHYYSRYGQSYG
+295 GVTLRYYSRYGQSYG

-327 AEIPQ
+327 AGIPQ

-342 ALRSSMSGM
+342 ALRSSMSDM
-351 DWLLQEDGSAAQP
+351 DWLLDGEDGSAADV

-378 AVDSSAAGAEPD
+378 AVDSSADGAAD
-390 LDDLFNVDTADTSFS
+390 GLDDQFS
-405 MDAAFENGAELEDSD
+405 MDAEGENGAELEESG
-420 ASALAAAPSTALQDP
+420 AAALDTAP
-435 AAAPSTGT
+435 AAEDMTT
-443 QDTVIAPST
+443 LDTPDLPDIP
-452 GTQDTVLT
+452 DT
-460 PSIVDPE
+460 
-467 PEQPAEKPVYSA
+467 A
-479 GTAASSTAAST
+479 
-490 PSTVT
+490 
-495 SASSTVSSASG
+495 
-506 ADTLAPSVGSPAAEP
+506 APSVGSPAAEP
-521 QTTTVTDALPVE
+521 QTTTVTDAQPVE

-538 SEVNEDA
+538 SAVDSDA
-545 GTLTVISGDVNGKVD
+545 GTLTVISGDVDGKVA

-580 ALSEGDSDSDDDTAS
+580 ELSEGDSDSDDDTAS
-595 DIIEIDPVFSCSV
+595 DIIETDPVFSCSV

-687 QLNYSFNKNEI
+687 QLNYSFNENEI
-698 TKDNRVATYKL
+698 TADNRVATYKL
-709 PNGITLLPSVSH
+709 PNGITLLDSVSD
-721 SGNITWRDIT
+721 SGNITWRDS
-731 TGKDVVVGTYNIDGD
+731 TGKDVVVGTYNIVGD

-752 NEDFAD
+752 NETFAD

-777 MEGQTIH
+777 MENQKIN

-943 STSTEVKNT
+943 STSKEVKNT
-952 NPRLTK
+952 EPRLTK
-958 SGNYDAS
+958 SGNYDAN

-971 TVKINNPYG
+971 TVTIKNPYG

-985 KTFKD
+985 KKFTD
-990 FLPAGL
+990 LLPAGL
-996 EVVDVVKIQRGYY
+996 EVVNNVEITRGYW

-1015 VSAADFIKDG
+1015 VSAEDFKKAG
-1025 YSYTFPT
+1025 CSYTFPT
-1032 DLAHGPETESFYT
+1032 DKSETAAFYT
-1045 IEIKTKVP
+1045 IKIQTKVP
-1053 DNTTVG
+1053 DGTAVG
-1059 TIYTNTADFDGSGAS
+1059 TTYTNTADFDGNSAS
-1074 GDVTVTDRS
+1074 GEVTVTDRS
-1083 SYLNKSLS
+1083 SYLSKSLS
-1091 KAEDL
+1091 TAEDL

-1112 TGWDEITLTDTIH
+1112 TGWNKITLTDTIH
-1125 DAEVNGTEQ
+1125 DAEVEGIEQ

-1141 LSELKEEIKNNL
+1141 LSELRDEIKANL
-1153 HLTLFN
+1153 YLTLFN
-1159 SSDTVTM
+1159 SSETVTM
-1166 ANASDYNVTFTV
+1166 ANASEHHVTFTV
-1178 TYYDENNAVVTNDD
+1178 TYYDEHGNTITNND
-1192 AHVTKF
+1192 AHVAKF
-1198 SITAKLADGKTLDAT
+1198 TITANLADGQTLDAT
-1213 SMELSSYHTVA
+1213 SMVLSSYHTVA

-1231 EEPWRFV
+1231 EEPWLFV
-1238 NNAASGGKTTD
+1238 NNAASGDKTSD

-1260 KLEKLVYNENN
+1260 KLEKLVYEYGNFNN
-1271 FDAAGSKISEL
+1271 AGSKISEL
-1282 DYDKNNGKIYYELT
+1282 DYTSNGGKIYYELT

-1305 ELTTKDLVITDTLPA
+1305 PLTTKDLVITDTLPA

-1326 SSVDVGANE
+1326 SSVTVGANE
-1335 YKSDGSVLHQTWFA
+1335 YKADGSVNHQAWFA
-1349 HTIYGSNGRL
+1349 NTIYGSGGRSNY
-1359 DYEISATK
+1359 DISATK

-1377 VNDTDRTITF
+1377 ATDTDRTITF
-1387 TINKG
+1387 TINSG
-1392 YNVSAK
+1392 YNVSDK

-1419 RTQNIYRNSAEWN
+1419 RTENKYRNSAEWN
-1432 GDKAETKT
+1432 GDKAETET

-1450 KTGTIVDEGT
+1450 KTGTIVTEDP
-1460 DATGNKLA
+1460 DASGKPTA

-1482 DNLLNTSNTLT
+1482 DKLLTTSNTLT
-1493 LTDTLSFDPSDNTSA
+1493 LTDTLSFEPSDNTSA

-1544 IYDSP
+1544 TYDSP

-1575 STEVTVKNHANLIGL
+1575 STEVTVKNHANLSGL
-1590 EEKWVDTHVVNYD
+1590 VEKWVDTHVVNYD
-1603 STATVRFSKF
+1603 SSATVRFSKF

-1627 RGAIFQLAKWNKTTK
+1627 PGATFQLAKWNKTTG
-1642 TFDEVCTLKT
+1642 TFEEVCTLKT
-1652 NASGQ
+1652 NSSGQ
-1657 INFGLQDSSAT
+1657 INFGLLDSSAT
-1668 AESFTESS
+1668 AETTDTSS

-1695 YAPSKSPIY
+1695 YALSKSPIY
-1704 LLWGAFSSIKRADA
+1704 LLWGAFSNTKRADA
-1718 FNAATGGESYIHDAS
+1718 FNAATGESSIHDAS

-1766 AKHWLDTDGK
+1766 AKHWLDTDGT

-1781 DRVNSTYTA
+1781 DKVNSTYTA
-1790 TVELWRKGYQ
+1790 TVELRRKSYQ
-1800 SGGEKPDTKVE
+1800 YGSQKSDDLVKT
-1811 SVTLDSSNNW
+1811 VTLDNSNNW
-1821 SYSWND
+1821 SYSWNN

-1900 LTALAYSFIHR
+1900 LSALAYSFIHR
-1911 KRRHEG
+1911 KRRREG

>member
-1 MNDILKTYKEQF
+1 MNDILKTYMERF
-13 RENRHMLRRYT
+13 RENRHTLRRYT

-35 LFVNWQLHGIGIS
+35 LFVNWQLHGVGIS
-48 MTAQYQCHEVEH
+48 MTAQYQCGEEEH
-60 THTAACYDKVLIC
+60 THTADCYTKVLIC
-73 GYTEGELE
+73 GYEEGELE
-81 NADEI
+81 NADEV
-86 AAAEA
+86 AAAAATSQPTVEA
-91 AAGSAQ
+91 EPA
-97 SSAEDEIM
+97 
-105 PLELEPQIEFVPHEH
+105 PLALEPQIEFVPHEH
-120 TADCY
+120 TEDCY
-125 VEVQT
+125 TEVQT
-130 LTCMEEEHTH
+130 LTCMEEEHVH

-153 CEKYEHTHGESCY
+153 CEKFEHTHDENCY

-172 ACGLEEGELVEQVV
+172 TCGLEEGELVEQVV
-186 EPTQTAELVAM
+186 EPTQSAELAAM
-197 AVAEPVALEPV
+197 AVAEPVALEPTV
-208 VNTVEPIYHHHTD
+208 DTVEPIYHHHTD
-221 ACYEKVLTCPLP
+221 ACYEEVLTCPLP

-253 EWQAANADAVITG
+253 EWQAVNDEAVMTG
-266 EWNKDLLSVAKTQL
+266 NWDEDLLSVAKTQL
-280 GYEQSVKNFEIDPAD
+280 GYEQSEKNFEIDPAD
-295 GVTLHYYSRYGQSYG
+295 GVTLRYYSRYGQSYG

-327 AEIPQ
+327 AGIPQ

-342 ALRSSMSGM
+342 ALRSSMSDM
-351 DWLLQEDGSAAQP
+351 EWLLDGEDGSAAEV

-378 AVDSSAAGAEPD
+378 AVDSSADGAAD
-390 LDDLFNVDTADTSFS
+390 GLDDLFS
-405 MDAAFENGAELEDSD
+405 MDAEGENGAELETSG
-420 ASALAAAPSTALQDP
+420 ASALDAAPAAEDAP
-435 AAAPSTGT
+435 AADS
-443 QDTVIAPST
+443 VIAPDLP
-452 GTQDTVLT
+452 DTAN
-460 PSIVDPE
+460 
-467 PEQPAEKPVYSA
+467 PEQPAAKPVYSA
-479 GTAASSTAAST
+479 DTAA
-490 PSTVT
+490 PET
-495 SASSTVSSASG
+495 S
-506 ADTLAPSVGSPAAEP
+506 APSVVSPAAEP
-521 QTTTVTDALPVE
+521 QTTTVTDAQPVE

-538 SEVNEDA
+538 SSVDSDA
-545 GTLTVISGDVNGKVD
+545 GTLTVISGDVDGKVA
-560 EVTLF
+560 EVALYDA
-565 NTDVENVISVAYAQI
+565 DVENVISVAYAQM
-580 ALSEGDSDSDDDTAS
+580 ALSEGDTSS
-595 DIIEIDPVFSCSV
+595 DIAEIDPVFSCSV
-608 TTVYETASASAVR
+608 TTVYGTVSASAMR
-621 PSRSRAARYAAPSTY
+621 PAPSYVARYAAPSMY
-636 AVTAVSATPV
+636 AVAAVSATPV
-646 DMGTHITNVSVQV
+646 DMGKHITNVIVQI
-659 PNSTDGSG
+659 PASTNGSG

-673 DANGIVRPGQTVKV
+673 DANGVVRPGQTVKV
-687 QLNYSFNKNEI
+687 QLNYTFGKDKI
-698 TKDNRVATYKL
+698 PKDNRVATYKL
-709 PNGITLLPSVSH
+709 PNGITLLDSVLH
-721 SGNITWRDIT
+721 SGNITWHDST
-731 TGKDVVVGTYNIDGD
+731 TGRKVVVGTYEIDGD

-752 NEDFAD
+752 NVDFAD

-763 GDFEFKASASSDSS
+763 GDFEFQASASSDSS
-777 MEGQTIH
+777 MEGKEIN

-794 KKEDLISDLSLS
+794 KKEDLTHDLSLF
-806 KNVQKDASGKE
+806 KNVQKDKNGKE
-817 LIKYDSTAKTLDIAY
+817 LIKYDSAAKKLDIAY

-841 TGDTVNLTDFFDTVN
+841 TGTTIDLTDSFDTASASLGKFQEDTVT
-856 SSLPSN
+856 
-862 ATYRQDTIKLIKIA
+862 LIKVA
-876 ADGTEKDVTTDYQSK
+876 ADGTETDVTETYKAQ
-891 LTVGTELKYD
+891 LTVNNSELKYS

-911 YVLRYHATIPVNDD
+911 YVLRYHATIPVKDD
-925 YTYKAINK
+925 YTYQSINN
-933 VKAEFDGKDS
+933 VKAEFDGKYS
-943 STSTEVKNT
+943 YTSKEVKNT

-958 SGNYDAS
+958 SGNYDAN

-971 TVKINNPYG
+971 TIQINNPFG

-985 KTFKD
+985 KTFTD
-990 FLPAGL
+990 LLPDGL
-996 EVVDVVKIQRGYY
+996 EVVGEVTIQREHW
-1009 SDDIKP
+1009 SNDIKP
-1015 VSAADFIKDG
+1015 VSAADFIAKG
-1025 YSYTFPT
+1025 YSYTFPA
-1032 DLAHGPETESFYT
+1032 DKSETATFYK
-1045 IEIKTKVP
+1045 IFLQTKIP
-1053 DNTTVG
+1053 NGTAVG
-1059 TIYTNTADFDGSGAS
+1059 TKFENEATFDGSSAS
-1074 GDVTVTDRS
+1074 GDVTVTDRN
-1083 SYLNKSLS
+1083 SYLSKSLS

-1112 TGWDEITLTDTIH
+1112 TGWKEITLTDTIH

-1141 LSELKEEIKNNL
+1141 LSELKDEIKNNL

-1159 SSDTVTM
+1159 STETVTM
-1166 ANASDYNVTFTV
+1166 ANASEHDVTFTV

-1213 SMELSSYHTVA
+1213 SMELSNYHTVA

-1231 EEPWRFV
+1231 EEPWLFV
-1238 NNAASGGKTTD
+1238 NNAASGDKTTD

-1282 DYDKNNGKIYYELT
+1282 DYQKNNGKIYYELT

-1305 ELTTKDLVITDTLPA
+1305 LLTTKDLEITDTLPA

-1326 SSVDVGANE
+1326 SNVITVGALPLND
-1335 YKSDGSVLHQTWFA
+1335 DGSVPHQGWLA
-1349 HTIYGSNGRL
+1349 QTIYGSDGRAN
-1359 DYEISATK
+1359 YEISTTK

-1377 VNDTDRTITF
+1377 ATDTDRTITF

-1392 YNVSAK
+1392 YNVSNK
-1398 PQVFYIRYSVSV
+1398 PQVFYIRYWVSV

-1419 RTQNIYRNSAEWN
+1419 RTENKYRNSAEWN
-1432 GDKAETKT
+1432 GDKAETET

-1450 KTGTIVDEGT
+1450 KTGTVVTEDP
-1460 DATGNKLA
+1460 DASGKPTA

-1482 DNLLNTSNTLT
+1482 DKLLTTSNTTLT
-1493 LTDTLSFDPSDNTSA
+1493 LTDTLSFEPSDNTSA

-1544 IYDSP
+1544 TYDSP

-1575 STEVTVKNHANLIGL
+1575 STEVTVKNHANLTGL
-1590 EEKWVDTHVVNYD
+1590 VEKWVDTHVVNYD
-1603 STATVRFSKF
+1603 SSATVRFSKF

-1627 RGAIFQLAKWNKTTK
+1627 PGATFQLAKWNKTAG
-1642 TFDEVCTLKT
+1642 TFEGVCTLKT

-1657 INFGLQDSSAT
+1657 INFGLLDSSAT
-1668 AESFTESS
+1668 AEIPTMSS

-1695 YAPSKSPIY
+1695 YALSKSPIY
-1704 LLWGAFSSIKRADA
+1704 LLWGAFSNTKQDDA
-1718 FNAATGGESYIHDAS
+1718 FKTATGETCVNDS
-1733 EYDKWLDCNNVT
+1733 EYNQGIDSSKVT

-1781 DRVNSTYTA
+1781 DKVNSTYTA
-1790 TVELWRKGYQ
+1790 TVELWRKSYQ
-1800 SGGEKPDTKVE
+1800 YGSQKSDDLVKT
-1811 SVTLDSSNNW
+1811 VTLDNSNNW
-1821 SYSWND
+1821 SYSWNN
-1827 LPLTDPA
+1827 LPLTDSA

-1900 LTALAYSFIHR
+1900 LSALAYSFIHR
-1911 KRRHEG
+1911 KRRREG